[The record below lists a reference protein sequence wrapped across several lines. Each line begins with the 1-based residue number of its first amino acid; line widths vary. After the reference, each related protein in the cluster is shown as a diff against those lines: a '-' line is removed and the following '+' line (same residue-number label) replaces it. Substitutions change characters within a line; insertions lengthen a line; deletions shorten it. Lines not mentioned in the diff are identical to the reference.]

1 MRNQVFKKLFS
12 VLLALIMVA
21 GLLPASVLAEGEGNA
36 DSTPAPTEAVQPTES
51 AEPTAPT
58 ETETPEV
65 TEVPEPTPENPAATV
80 EPTQGEPTAEPTDE
94 GIMPANVMPVQAN
107 VELQYRIVHLD
118 CGREYFTKDWIIAL
132 INEMADAGY
141 NQLQLAFGNGGFRF
155 YLNDMAI
162 GSHSSDEVKN
172 ALEAGNA
179 HYNTYGDDENGPNN
193 QEWIT
198 YNPSKNA
205 LTETEMNAII
215 AHAQSKGIEIVP
227 MLNTPGHMH
236 AVLAAMSELGISGD
250 LQVSGKPGC
259 LNLEN
264 KAAVSF
270 TKELVNKYVKYF
282 ADNGCNFFNA
292 AMDEYSS
299 WENVFYNYANDIISI
314 ITGNNMTPRMFND
327 ALRSNNTISNSNVQV
342 CYWFY
347 GNDCYP
353 VGQITQYQLIN
364 ANHDY
369 YYVSTNENWN
379 LYREGYTFV
388 GEYNEDTWINKAKQ
402 FNNNTFNYGRGVG
415 THVNNPVGSMFCIWC
430 NTPGKNTETQ
440 IAQQIRMI
448 LRVIGAR
455 MQNSEIY
462 SASNELV
469 EGGFKA
475 DGTINVPTNN
485 KTVGNG
491 SGNTTADNDTVRVT
505 GPNLAAL
512 TAPEH
517 TGEIAGIEA
526 VEGRIMAYDV
536 TPSTADNNKYT
547 GEAEVRIKI
556 PAEWD
561 SSKVNAFIVENDGT
575 VNDITG
581 KTEDGWYVFTAP
593 HFSVMG
599 IYEKAATTEVGGTI
613 EIVAGSTGVITVPGD
628 VTNSVGEIADETVA
642 KKVEVKSVQQTG
654 KPISYSATAS
664 ASISAYTEPKWP
676 YTSYSESNLID
687 GNANTYYWSKN
698 PQTVGAYAQVDLGV
712 AIPFDAVRIIPTNN
726 ADAKCTADVEVSA
739 DGSSWTTIGNYDGTK
754 ITILSNTAGNVRYI
768 KVRITE
774 EKANW
779 WQLAEI
785 QWGSYANGTFTR
797 MAASGSVT
805 TEGKTET
812 QVTIKGI
819 KVDTTTIEID
829 GKTYTIKVVDAT
841 LAEQV
846 LPINLWITNTGVVP
860 TGWGTSY
867 NSVTREGFTYALD
880 TAHTSGGWETFR
892 AIYELKAT
900 EGSIH
905 SAQGAKLSEL
915 IPNTGTA
922 YGYRGGNTPEEY
934 NVDIWKCS
942 YNTPEERQSTD
953 GWTNSSNKGTEF
965 EYIRYWENKWE
976 YYSATTGKWIEIS
989 EVGAGKDDSA
999 KNQVCVWY
1007 RQVTTVTS
1015 EVTTEIVDWGPIKYA
1030 ANQCLLDFAVKYDG
1044 TAGRIPDS
1052 FPVTGKTIGFDIA
1065 PTGNETYYGTDNG
1078 VSYRTVY
1085 GIAGVE
1091 TAEYEV
1097 YMITLTPSN
1106 DKHTEYINNGST
1118 QSSYKYKGTEKI
1130 AWAKT
1135 EADANSAELYK
1146 MPNVKYGGE
1155 PFLESVK
1162 IYKNQGLLVT
1172 YYLRAK
1178 ETPDSLTVHYA
1189 IQGSE
1194 TAFYEYNIAVDRG
1207 TTFDSGIALDHSQDP
1222 YVGGPLLNGRVTNSN
1237 GETITVSSNLATLQ
1251 GLEPQYRYSKYEIVG
1266 FRKDDKNV
1274 WIYYTF
1280 TREHTY
1286 VIDFG
1291 LPLKIKFSDFGVTT
1305 DAAIDTVSL
1314 WEKEIVLENKGLY
1327 GTAKVITESTE
1338 GKYVLY
1344 TLDKPLDKN
1353 ITIPLYV
1360 KFKQRVDNDNN
1371 KPQRFTANIIPATN
1385 VYYEDSFAK
1394 FYGSDGTQQTVFNP
1408 TSAGDVAGT
1417 WYVAKDTSADN
1428 NANAKQ
1434 ALETLGQADH
1444 NPYGYDPAYNNCTMF
1459 SMGSARKVTVTSD
1472 MVTNWTDTSTWPT
1485 AQFTFKGTGFDI
1497 ISLTDNTSGAIFVDV
1512 YKGNSNSGE
1521 KEKGHVVN
1529 NYYGY
1534 TYSEENGWKINNNP
1548 NAIYQVPVIKVS
1560 GLTYGEHTVVIKV
1573 CYDKI
1578 FDVADGKKYS
1588 FWLDAVRV
1596 YDPAGNTL
1604 DNDYVKDSEVKPIY
1618 VEVRKAIIG
1627 QSNFTADTSVLA
1639 NGAVF
1644 IDGKSTGATLE
1655 EYKNFG
1661 PNHEVYLA
1669 KGQAIAFRIVADKQ
1683 PTTVQIGVKLAN
1695 GSSGELTLSG
1705 SNAKFAAYGDAGES
1719 VKLTLN
1725 TATDMYYALNGITWT
1740 VENGSQKSNVIVL
1753 TNTGENSIV
1762 SITNVKCTYAS
1773 ITENTTN
1780 AVTLAISYDDALM
1793 AVDAVNN
1800 AITPVEPEPEPE
1812 PEPEKTFEPERFE
1825 ASWSRN
1831 VMQGRKA
1838 TLTVKTS
1845 EDVEAITV
1853 DGQTIRSYRT
1863 RTERMGFG
1871 RRAKRITYREFTYS
1885 MVAQESADFS
1895 VTAINAEGTESE
1907 AITARLTVKT
1917 RPNSMRDMWDWF
1929 KGWF

>member
-21 GLLPASVLAEGEGNA
+21 GLLPASAMAGGWGAMDV
-36 DSTPAPTEAVQPTES
+36 DTTPVPTEAVQPTES

-58 ETETPEV
+58 ETETPE
-65 TEVPEPTPENPAATV
+65 EPAVTPEATEAP

-118 CGREYFTKDWIIAL
+118 CGRKYFSKDWIIAL
-132 INEMADAGY
+132 MYEAKAAGY
-141 NQLQLAFGNGGFRF
+141 NQVQLAFGNKGLRF
-155 YLNDMAI
+155 LLNDMSVTVDGTAYDAKSAI
-162 GSHSSDEVKN
+162 QEGNKAYYNAGEKN
-172 ALEAGNA
+172 E
-179 HYNTYGDDENGPNN
+179 
-193 QEWIT
+193 
-198 YNPSKNA
+198 
-205 LTETEMNAII
+205 LTEAEMDEIFAAADKI
-215 AHAQSKGIEIVP
+215 GIEIVP
-227 MLNTPGHMH
+227 LFNTPFHME
-236 AVLAAMSELGISGD
+236 AVITAMGRLGITKAYYGSNAA
-250 LQVSGKPGC
+250 C
-259 LNLEN
+259 LNLSN
-264 KAAVSF
+264 DYATAFVKA
-270 TKELVNKYVKYF
+270 LMQKYITYFRGKGCKYF
-282 ADNGCNFFNA
+282 NFGA
-292 AMDEYSS
+292 DEYVGG
-299 WENVFYNYANDIISI
+299 WNDTFYNYANDVAKMISEA
-314 ITGNNMTPRMFND
+314 GMTARAFND
-327 ALRSNNTISNSNVQV
+327 SFRYNSNTYISNEYLKDV
-342 CYWFY
+342 CYWY
-347 GNDCYP
+347 TGYSGNLYSGAKTIADSGYN
-353 VGQITQYQLIN
+353 LIN
-364 ANHDY
+364 TNKDY
-369 YYVSTNENWN
+369 YYVLDSSKSSEYKLSSGNYNNGNNSWENYAGGFSNTTYNNWN
-379 LYREGYTFV
+379 TAVGNGNYTA
-388 GEYNEDTWINKAKQ
+388 TPA
-402 FNNNTFNYGRGVG
+402 
-415 THVNNPVGSMFCIWC
+415 GSMFCIWC
-430 NTPGKNTETQ
+430 DEPGQGTETEV
-440 IAQQIRMI
+440 AQQIRMI

-455 MQNSEIY
+455 MKNSDIY
-462 SASNELV
+462 SASDVLV

-485 KTVGNG
+485 KTVVN
-491 SGNTTADNDTVRVT
+491 DNDTVRVT
-505 GPNLAAL
+505 GPNLAKL

-517 TGEIAGIEA
+517 TGVIAGIKA
-526 VEGRIMAYDV
+526 VDGRIKAYDV
-536 TPSTADNNKYT
+536 TPSTADSNYT
-547 GEAEVRIKI
+547 EKAEVCIKI

-561 SSKVNAFIVENDGT
+561 ISKVIAFIVESDGA
-575 VNDITG
+575 VKDINGTA
-581 KTEDGWYVFTAP
+581 TDDGWYVFTAP

-613 EIVAGSTGVITVPGD
+613 EITKGSTGVITVPGD
-628 VTNSVGEIADETVA
+628 VTNSVGEIADKTVA
-642 KKVEVKSVQQTG
+642 EKVEVKPVQQTG
-654 KPISYSATAS
+654 ETISYSATAS
-664 ASISAYTEPKWP
+664 TDAGVNGNYVV
-676 YTSYSESNLID
+676 SNLID
-687 GNANTYYWSKN
+687 GELNTKYYSGGSQKVGQHVQIDIGAAIQFDTVLVSTPSDSNMNGNTSYYCTNANVMVS
-698 PQTVGAYAQVDLGV
+698 VDGENWTTLGQY
-712 AIPFDAVRIIPTNN
+712 T
-726 ADAKCTADVEVSA
+726 
-739 DGSSWTTIGNYDGTK
+739 GSSNNKTQTYTNSLEK
-754 ITILSNTAGNVRYI
+754 VRYI
-768 KVRITE
+768 RVQITTA
-774 EKANW
+774 KNNW

-785 QWGSYANGTFTR
+785 QWGSYANGKFTR

-819 KVDTTTIEID
+819 AGGETTIKID

-841 LAEQV
+841 LAQQV

-860 TGWGTSY
+860 DGWGTSY
-867 NSVTREGFTYALD
+867 NNVTREGFTYGLD
-880 TAHTSGGWETFR
+880 TQHTNNGWETFR

-900 EGSIH
+900 EDSIH
-905 SAQGAKLSEL
+905 SEQGVKLSEL
-915 IPNTGTA
+915 IPNKGKA
-922 YGYRGGNTPEEY
+922 YGYRGSNTPEEY

-942 YNTPEERQSTD
+942 YNASAERQSTD

-965 EYIRYWENKWE
+965 EYIRYWDNKWE
-976 YYSATTGKWIEIS
+976 YCSAKTGEWTEVG
-989 EVGAGKDDSA
+989 EVGAGKDDSG

-1044 TAGRIPDS
+1044 TANRIPNS

-1065 PTGNETYYGTDNG
+1065 PIDNVTYYGTDNG
-1078 VSYRTVY
+1078 AIYRTVY

-1091 TAEYEV
+1091 TSNYEV

-1106 DKHTEYINNGST
+1106 DNHSVYINKNST
-1118 QSSYKYKGTEKI
+1118 LTSYNYDGTEKI

-1162 IYKNQGLLVT
+1162 IYQYQGLLVT

-1178 ETPDSLTVHYA
+1178 ETTDSLTVHYA
-1189 IQGSE
+1189 IDGTNVE
-1194 TAFYEYNIAVDRG
+1194 FHKYNIIVKANADG
-1207 TTFDSGIALDHSQDP
+1207 TYPTFDENIGLNKTNP
-1222 YVGGPLLNGRVTNSN
+1222 KGPLDNGTIVNSTDV
-1237 GETITVSSNLATLQ
+1237 TITVSSDLSTLNN
-1251 GLEPQYRYSKYEIVG
+1251 LEPQYRYSDYDVKRSWRE
-1266 FRKDDKNV
+1266 DDKNV

-1280 TREHTY
+1280 KREHTY

-1291 LPLKIKFSDFGVTT
+1291 LPLKIKFSDFGVTN
-1305 DAAIDTVSL
+1305 DEAIGTVSL
-1314 WEKEIVLENKGLY
+1314 WEKGTVLENKGLY
-1327 GTAKVITESTE
+1327 GTAKVITGSTE

-1360 KFKQRVDNDNN
+1360 KFSQKGDND
-1371 KPQRFTANIIPATN
+1371 KPQLFTANIIPATN

-1428 NANAKQ
+1428 NANANQ
-1434 ALETLGQADH
+1434 ALEALGQENH
-1444 NPYGYDPAYNNCTMF
+1444 NPYGYDPAYDSCTMF

-1472 MVTNWTDTSTWPT
+1472 MAKDGVVWPT

-1512 YKGNSNSGE
+1512 YKG
-1521 KEKGHVVN
+1521 KEATGNRFKSYMVD

-1534 TYSEENGWKINNNP
+1534 KYENGAWVVDK
-1548 NAIYQVPVIKVS
+1548 NASNALYQIPVMRMRDL
-1560 GLTYGEHTVVIKV
+1560 GGYGEYTAVVTVF
-1573 CYDKI
+1573 YDRA
-1578 FDVADGKKYS
+1578 FDHADRKSYN

-1596 YDPAGNTL
+1596 YDPMGESVNTGNTYGQDGEAYPQYIKL
-1604 DNDYVKDSEVKPIY
+1604 RSELK
-1618 VEVRKAIIG
+1618 ELNSDG
-1627 QSNFTADTSVLA
+1627 TASS
-1639 NGAVF
+1639 GALF
-1644 IDGKSTGATLE
+1644 IDGKGNANIS
-1655 EYKNFG
+1655 EYSNYG
-1661 PNHEVYLA
+1661 PNNEVYLA
-1669 KGQAIAFRIVADKQ
+1669 NGQAITFMLTDNDLSKIA
-1683 PTTVQIGVKLAN
+1683 TVQIGAKSPNSNGTKNAN
-1695 GSSGELTLSG
+1695 MVIGNITQ
-1705 SNAKFAAYGDAGES
+1705 N
-1719 VKLTLN
+1719 LN
-1725 TATDMYYALNGITWT
+1725 TATEMYYDITTAAVKNGNAELVTI
-1740 VENGSQKSNVIVL
+1740 I
-1753 TNTGENSIV
+1753 NTGEAILSLTNLKITYTDGNQTV
-1762 SITNVKCTYAS
+1762 SLGEVRAEQQTQ
-1773 ITENTTN
+1773 
-1780 AVTLAISYDDALM
+1780 AVQVVRALF
-1793 AVDAVNN
+1793 APA
-1800 AITPVEPEPEPE
+1800 PVEPEPE

-1863 RTERMGFG
+1863 RTERVGFG

>member
-65 TEVPEPTPENPAATV
+65 TEVPEPTPENPATTV

-379 LYREGYTFV
+379 LYSEGYTFV

-485 KTVGNG
+485 TTVGNG
-491 SGNTTADNDTVRVT
+491 SGNATTAENDTVRVT

-517 TGEIAGIEA
+517 TGEIAGIKA

-575 VNDITG
+575 VNDINGTA
-581 KTEDGWYVFTAP
+581 TDDGWYVFTAP

-613 EIVAGSTGVITVPGD
+613 TVVEGKEEVLTVDGKVDVNKIGNPADTAIAIKTGVNYGTKPGEGTQFTLGNKITTGEGVISDGNGNYLKVSEAGD
-628 VTNSVGEIADETVA
+628 TSNTTNIAEATVFNVTSSVHLTTYYTIQVKGKNQYLAINNNNTLAVQDSSSSSWRYNDGYYQA
-642 KKVEVKSVQQTG
+642 KGSYF
-654 KPISYSATAS
+654 YSANYYLRFNNNTWTVS
-664 ASISAYTEPKWP
+664 
-676 YTSYSESNLID
+676 TSTS
-687 GNANTYYWSKN
+687 
-698 PQTVGAYAQVDLGV
+698 
-712 AIPFDAVRIIPTNN
+712 
-726 ADAKCTADVEVSA
+726 DAKGFLYKRTESPDLV
-739 DGSSWTTIGNYDGTK
+739 DITK
-754 ITILSNTAGNVRYI
+754 IT
-768 KVRITE
+768 
-774 EKANW
+774 
-779 WQLAEI
+779 
-785 QWGSYANGTFTR
+785 F
-797 MAASGSVT
+797 
-805 TEGKTET
+805 
-812 QVTIKGI
+812 KGI
-819 KVDTTTIEID
+819 KTGTTTVTVAGVE
-829 GKTYTIKVVDAT
+829 YTIEVKA
-841 LAEQV
+841 AELENVV

-860 TGWGTSY
+860 SGWS
-867 NSVTREGFTYALD
+867 NSNPVEFTYSD
-880 TAHTSGGWETFR
+880 DSGNR
-892 AIYELKAT
+892 RSIYMLKASYST
-900 EGSIH
+900 VNSPNGISLSSILP
-905 SAQGAKLSEL
+905 QV
-915 IPNTGTA
+915 TGTA
-922 YGYRGGNTPEEY
+922 KSWDNNTY
-934 NVDIWKCS
+934 NVTYWKS
-942 YNTPEERQSTD
+942 AYHTAENRQSTD
-953 GWTNSSNKGTEF
+953 GWTNYSHKGIKF
-965 EYIRYWENKWE
+965 EYIRFYEGSWA
-976 YYSATTGKWIEIS
+976 YSVDGITWVKIKN
-989 EVGAGKDDSA
+989 VGAGATDTD
-999 KNQVCVWY
+999 KNQVCIWY

-1015 EVTTEIVDWGPIKYA
+1015 EVTTEIVDWGPIDYE

-1044 TAGRIPDS
+1044 IEGGGMKPKS
-1052 FPVTGKTIGFDIA
+1052 FPVTGKTMGFTC
-1065 PTGNETYYGTDNG
+1065 PTGQTVPLGNGYVVRDTDGTY
-1078 VSYRTVY
+1078 YRTVY

-1162 IYKNQGLLVT
+1162 IYQYQGLLVT

-1178 ETPDSLTVHYA
+1178 QTPDSLTVHYA

-1194 TAFYEYNIAVDRG
+1194 TAFYEYSIAVKKG
-1207 TTFDSGIALDHSQDP
+1207 TTFNPEIALDPQYNDT
-1222 YVGGPLLNGRVTNSN
+1222 VGGPLLNGKVINSN
-1237 GETITVSSNLATLQ
+1237 NETITVSSELATLQ
-1251 GLEPQYRYSKYEIVG
+1251 GLEPQYRYSKYEIAG
-1266 FRKDDKNV
+1266 FNRKDDKNV

-1280 TREHTY
+1280 TREYTY

-1291 LPLKIKFSDFGVTT
+1291 LPLKIKFSDFGVT
-1305 DAAIDTVSL
+1305 DDEAIDTVSL
-1314 WEKEIVLENKGLY
+1314 WEKEIVHENKGLY
-1327 GTAKVITESTE
+1327 GTAKVITGSTE

-1394 FYGSDGTQQTVFNP
+1394 FTNGSYNGGAIAWED
-1408 TSAGDVAGT
+1408 AGT
-1417 WYVAKDTSADN
+1417 KPQETPT
-1428 NANAKQ
+1428 Q
-1434 ALETLGQADH
+1434 ALEALG
-1444 NPYGYDPAYNNCTMF
+1444 NKTNVYGYDPAYQNSTMF

-1472 MVTNWTDTSTWPT
+1472 MATNWNNATSAWPT

-1512 YKGNSNSGE
+1512 YKG
-1521 KEKGHVVN
+1521 KEATGARFKSYMVD

-1534 TYSEENGWKINNNP
+1534 KYENGAWVVDK
-1548 NAIYQVPVIKVS
+1548 NASNALYQIPVMRMRDL
-1560 GLTYGEHTVVIKV
+1560 GYGEYTAVVTVF
-1573 CYDKI
+1573 YDTA
-1578 FDVADGKKYS
+1578 FDHANGSSYN

-1596 YDPAGNTL
+1596 YDPMGESVNTGETYKPDGEAYPQYIKL
-1604 DNDYVKDSEVKPIY
+1604 RSELK
-1618 VEVRKAIIG
+1618 ELNSDG
-1627 QSNFTADTSVLA
+1627 TASS
-1639 NGAVF
+1639 GALF
-1644 IDGKSTGATLE
+1644 IDGKGNANIS
-1655 EYKNFG
+1655 EYSNYG
-1661 PNHEVYLA
+1661 PNNEVYLA
-1669 KGQAIAFRIVADKQ
+1669 NGQAITFMLTGNDLSKIA
-1683 PTTVQIGVKLAN
+1683 TVQIGAKSPNSNGTKNAN
-1695 GSSGELTLSG
+1695 MVIGNITQ
-1705 SNAKFAAYGDAGES
+1705 N
-1719 VKLTLN
+1719 LN
-1725 TATDMYYALNGITWT
+1725 TATEMYYDITTAAVKNGNAELVTI
-1740 VENGSQKSNVIVL
+1740 
-1753 TNTGENSIV
+1753 TNTGEAILSLTNLKITYTDGNQTV
-1762 SITNVKCTYAS
+1762 SLGEVRAEQQTQ
-1773 ITENTTN
+1773 
-1780 AVTLAISYDDALM
+1780 AVQVVRALF
-1793 AVDAVNN
+1793 APA
-1800 AITPVEPEPEPE
+1800 PVEPEPE

-1863 RTERMGFG
+1863 RTERVGFG

>member
-12 VLLALIMVA
+12 VLLALIMVV

-179 HYNTYGDDENGPNN
+179 HYNTYGDSEDPNN
-193 QEWIT
+193 KEWISYAPKT
-198 YNPSKNA
+198 NA
-205 LTETEMNAII
+205 LTETEMDAII
-215 AHAQSKGIEIVP
+215 DYAREKGIEIVP

-236 AVLAAMSELGISGD
+236 AVLAAMSKLGISGN

-264 KAAVSF
+264 TVAVSF
-270 TKELVNKYVKYF
+270 TKELVSKYVKYF

-299 WENVFYNYANDIISI
+299 LENVFYNYANDIISI

-455 MQNSEIY
+455 MQNSDIY
-462 SASNELV
+462 SASDVHV

-512 TAPEH
+512 ECDTATVTIQGAAE
-517 TGEIAGIEA
+517 GKIA
-526 VEGRIMAYDV
+526 AYDV
-536 TPSTADNNKYT
+536 TPSTADNTYT

-561 SSKVNAFIVENDGT
+561 GNKVIAFIVENDGT
-575 VNDITG
+575 VEDINGTA
-581 KTEDGWYVFTAP
+581 TEDGWYVFTAP

-599 IYEKAATTEVGGTI
+599 IYEKDVTYVEKTVTVAVGDSETVTI
-613 EIVAGSTGVITVPGD
+613 EGYDYSEQ
-628 VTNSVGEIADETVA
+628 VGEIDTNIATV
-642 KKVEVKSVQQTG
+642 KVTCEGVT
-654 KPISYSATAS
+654 ISEFTPAT
-664 ASISAYTEPKWP
+664 SISNNAKYIVKYGDKYIDENGKLTDNI
-676 YTSYSESNLID
+676 SEAAEWTYERYN
-687 GNANTYYWSKN
+687 NTYGKLKNSKDQYLTYQSN
-698 PQTVGAYAQVDLGV
+698 GSFTTVQGY
-712 AIPFDAVRIIPTNN
+712 NN
-726 ADAKCTADVEVSA
+726 NSWLYVNGTTVNMH
-739 DGSSWTTIGNYDGTK
+739 DGSGYNIALSLGTK
-754 ITILSNTAGNVRYI
+754 TEGSSQPSTII
-768 KVRITE
+768 
-774 EKANW
+774 
-779 WQLAEI
+779 
-785 QWGSYANGTFTR
+785 TFT
-797 MAASGSVT
+797 GVKEGTTSVVIGGT
-805 TEGKTET
+805 R
-812 QVTIKGI
+812 
-819 KVDTTTIEID
+819 
-829 GKTYTIKVVDAT
+829 YTVKVVDAT
-841 LAEQV
+841 LAQQV

-860 TGWGTSY
+860 TGWGTSFD
-867 NSVTREGFTYALD
+867 SVTREGFTYALD

-900 EGSIH
+900 EGSIN
-905 SAQGAKLSEL
+905 SEQGAKLSEL
-915 IPNTGTA
+915 IPNTGKA
-922 YGYRGGNTPEEY
+922 YGYRGSDTPEEY

-942 YNTPEERQSTD
+942 YNASAERQSTD

-976 YYSATTGKWIEIS
+976 YYSATNGQWIEITN
-989 EVGAGKDDSA
+989 VGAGKDDSD

-1015 EVTTEIVDWGPIKYA
+1015 EVTTEIVDWGPIEYG

-1044 TAGRIPDS
+1044 TANRIPNS
-1052 FPVTGKTIGFDIA
+1052 FPVTGKTIGFDC
-1065 PTGNETYYGTDNG
+1065 PTDQTVPLGNGYVVKDTDGTY
-1078 VSYRTVY
+1078 YRTVY

-1091 TAEYEV
+1091 TLNYEV
-1097 YMITLTPSN
+1097 YMITVTPTSDTHTDYITKGIKPTESN
-1106 DKHTEYINNGST
+1106 GYPYG
-1118 QSSYKYKGTEKI
+1118 GTEKI

-1135 EADANSAELYK
+1135 EADANSTELNK

-1162 IYKNQGLLVT
+1162 IYQYQGLLVT

-1178 ETPDSLTVHYA
+1178 QTPDSLTVHYA

-1194 TAFYEYNIAVDRG
+1194 TAFYEYNIAVNQG
-1207 TTFDSGIALDHSQDP
+1207 TTFKSEIALDPKQDP
-1222 YVGGPLLNGRVTNSN
+1222 NVGGPLLNGTVTNSN
-1237 GETITVSSNLATLQ
+1237 NETITVSSELATLQ
-1251 GLEPQYRYSKYEIVG
+1251 GLEPQYRYSKYTIVG
-1266 FRKDDKNV
+1266 FERKDGKNV

-1291 LPLKIKFSDFGVTT
+1291 LPLKIKFSDFGVTN
-1305 DAAIDTVSL
+1305 DEAIGTVSL
-1314 WEKEIVLENKGLY
+1314 WEKETVLENKGLY
-1327 GTAKVITESTE
+1327 GTAKVIMNDTE

-1360 KFKQRVDNDNN
+1360 KFSQKGDND
-1371 KPQRFTANIIPATN
+1371 KPQLFTANIIPATN

-1394 FYGSDGTQQTVFNP
+1394 FYGSDGKEQTGFSKTNEVP
-1408 TSAGDVAGT
+1408 AQTPGV
-1417 WYVAKDTSADN
+1417 WYIDGQEKTAT
-1428 NANAKQ
+1428 Q
-1434 ALETLGQADH
+1434 ALEALGEKTNH
-1444 NPYGYDPAYNNCTMF
+1444 NVYGYDPAYQDSTMF

-1472 MVTNWTDTSTWPT
+1472 MVTNWNDTTSAWPT

-1512 YKGNSNSGE
+1512 VNAKTGVKAKSLF
-1521 KEKGHVVN
+1521 VN

-1534 TYSEENGWKINNNP
+1534 KYNEATQTWETVQTGNN
-1548 NAIYQVPVIKVS
+1548 ALYQIPVIAVRDL
-1560 GLTYGEHTVVIKV
+1560 GYDEYNVVISV
-1573 CYDKI
+1573 AYNTFFDKTT
-1578 FDVADGKKYS
+1578 KQEYS

-1596 YDPAGNTL
+1596 YDPMGKDNAIYNTGNEKEGYPQYIKLRSELIKLGESAAGAL
-1604 DNDYVKDSEVKPIY
+1604 
-1618 VEVRKAIIG
+1618 
-1627 QSNFTADTSVLA
+1627 
-1639 NGAVF
+1639 F
-1644 IDGKSTGATLE
+1644 IDGKENANIS
-1655 EYKNFG
+1655 EYANYG
-1661 PNHEVYLA
+1661 PNNEVYLA
-1669 KGQAIAFRIVADKQ
+1669 NGQAITFKLEGNDLSKIA
-1683 PTTVQIGVKLAN
+1683 TVQIGAKAPN
-1695 GSSGELTLSG
+1695 G
-1705 SNAKFAAYGDAGES
+1705 NAKLVVNSKE
-1719 VKLTLN
+1719 VKELG
-1725 TATDMYYALNGITWT
+1725 TATEMYYTIERSGDNTFTISNTGNGIL
-1740 VENGSQKSNVIVL
+1740 SL
-1753 TNTGENSIV
+1753 TNLKITYTEKGNV
-1762 SITNVKCTYAS
+1762 SLGAMNETEQTAS
-1773 ITENTTN
+1773 
-1780 AVTLAISYDDALM
+1780 VM
-1793 AVDAVNN
+1793 AVRALF
-1800 AITPVEPEPEPE
+1800 APAPIEPEPE

-1863 RTERMGFG
+1863 RTERVGFG

-1917 RPNSMRDMWDWF
+1917 RPNSLRDMWDWF

>member
-12 VLLALIMVA
+12 VLLTLIMVA

-51 AEPTAPT
+51 AEPTTPT

-65 TEVPEPTPENPAATV
+65 TEIPEPTPENPAATV
-80 EPTQGEPTAEPTDE
+80 EPTQGEPTAKPTDE

-118 CGREYFTKDWIIAL
+118 CGRKYFSKDWIIAL
-132 INEMADAGY
+132 MYEAKAAGY
-141 NQLQLAFGNGGFRF
+141 NQVQLAFGNKGLRF
-155 YLNDMAI
+155 LLDDM
-162 GSHSSDEVKN
+162 SV
-172 ALEAGNA
+172 
-179 HYNTYGDDENGPNN
+179 NTYEKQAVTDAIKEGNKAY
-193 QEWIT
+193 
-198 YNPSKNA
+198 YNAGEKNE
-205 LTETEMNAII
+205 LTEAEMDEIFVAADKI
-215 AHAQSKGIEIVP
+215 GIEIVP
-227 MLNTPGHMH
+227 LFNTPFHME
-236 AVLAAMSELGISGD
+236 AVITAM
-250 LQVSGKPGC
+250 GKLNITNAYYDSNKAC
-259 LNLEN
+259 LNLSN
-264 KAAVSF
+264 NYATAFVKA
-270 TKELVNKYVKYF
+270 LMQKYITYFQGKGCKYF
-282 ADNGCNFFNA
+282 NFGA
-292 AMDEYSS
+292 DEYTGGWNST
-299 WENVFYNYANDIISI
+299 FYNYANEIVSMISAAGMNARI
-314 ITGNNMTPRMFND
+314 FND
-327 ALRSNNTISNSNVQV
+327 SFRSDSNNGYVNNAQV
-342 CYWFY
+342 CYWSSNSGY
-347 GNDCYP
+347 ASTATVYNYAKK
-353 VGQITQYQLIN
+353 IIN
-364 ANHDY
+364 TNQDF
-369 YYVSTNENWN
+369 YYVVNKDTQQSTWSPNSYYAFSGSFDETTWVNYEKN
-379 LYREGYTFV
+379 FSNTTYKNFAGY
-388 GEYNEDTWINKAKQ
+388 
-402 FNNNTFNYGRGVG
+402 NNGAESIT
-415 THVNNPVGSMFCIWC
+415 PVGSMFCIWC
-430 NTPGKNTETQ
+430 DNPSHKDETQ
-440 IAQQIRMI
+440 IAKEIRMI

-455 MQNSEIY
+455 MQNSDIY

-485 KTVGNG
+485 KTVGN
-491 SGNTTADNDTVRVT
+491 DNDTVRVT

-512 TAPEH
+512 KCETTTVTIQGAAE
-517 TGEIAGIEA
+517 GKIA
-526 VEGRIMAYDV
+526 AYDV
-536 TPSTADNNKYT
+536 TPSTADNNKYI

-556 PAEWD
+556 PEGWD
-561 SSKVNAFIVENDGT
+561 KTKVKAFIVEDGT
-575 VNDITG
+575 AKDIDGTA
-581 KTEDGWYVFTAP
+581 TEDGWYVFTAP

-613 EIVAGSTGVITVPGD
+613 EITKGSTGVITVPGD
-628 VTNSVGEIADETVA
+628 VTNSVGEIADKTVA
-642 KKVEVKSVQQTG
+642 EKVEVKPVQQTG
-654 KPISYSATAS
+654 ETISYSATAS
-664 ASISAYTEPKWP
+664 TDAGVNGNYVV
-676 YTSYSESNLID
+676 SNLID
-687 GNANTYYWSKN
+687 GELNTKYYSGGSQKVGQHVQIDIGAAIQFDTVLVSTPSDSNMNGNTSDYCTNANVMVS
-698 PQTVGAYAQVDLGV
+698 VDGENWTTLGQY
-712 AIPFDAVRIIPTNN
+712 T
-726 ADAKCTADVEVSA
+726 
-739 DGSSWTTIGNYDGTK
+739 GSSNNKTQTYTNSLEK
-754 ITILSNTAGNVRYI
+754 VRYI
-768 KVRITE
+768 RVQITTA
-774 EKANW
+774 KNNW

-785 QWGSYANGTFTR
+785 QWGSYANGKFTR

-819 KVDTTTIEID
+819 AGGETTIKID

-841 LAEQV
+841 LAQQV

-860 TGWGTSY
+860 DGWGTSY
-867 NSVTREGFTYALD
+867 NNVTREGFTYGLD
-880 TAHTSGGWETFR
+880 TQHTNNGWETFR

-905 SAQGAKLSEL
+905 SEQGVKLSEL
-915 IPNTGTA
+915 IPNKGKA
-922 YGYRGGNTPEEY
+922 YGYRGSNTPEEY

-942 YNTPEERQSTD
+942 YNASAERQSTD

-965 EYIRYWENKWE
+965 EYIRYWDNKWE
-976 YYSATTGKWIEIS
+976 YCSAKTGEWTEVG
-989 EVGAGKDDSA
+989 EVGAGKDDSG

-1015 EVTTEIVDWGPIKYA
+1015 EVTTEIVDWGPIQYSKD
-1030 ANQCLLDFAVKYDG
+1030 QCLLDFAVKYDG
-1044 TAGRIPDS
+1044 TANRIPNS

-1065 PTGNETYYGTDNG
+1065 PIDNVTYYGTDNG
-1078 VSYRTVY
+1078 AIYRTVY

-1097 YMITLTPSN
+1097 YMITLTPSAN
-1106 DKHTEYINNGST
+1106 EP
-1118 QSSYKYKGTEKI
+1118 SSSISDYNKYEYKGTEKI

-1135 EADANSAELYK
+1135 EADANSTELNK
-1146 MPNVKYGGE
+1146 MPNVEYGGE

-1162 IYKNQGLLVT
+1162 IYQKQGLLVT

-1178 ETPDSLTVHYA
+1178 QTPDSLTVHYA

-1194 TAFYEYNIAVDRG
+1194 TAFYEYNIAVNQG
-1207 TTFDSGIALDHSQDP
+1207 TTFNSGIDLDHSQDP
-1222 YVGGPLLNGRVTNSN
+1222 YVGGPLLNGTVINSN

-1251 GLEPQYRYSKYEIVG
+1251 GLEPQYRYSKYKIVD

-1291 LPLKIKFSDFGVTT
+1291 LPLKIKFSDFGVTN
-1305 DAAIDTVSL
+1305 DADIKTVSL
-1314 WEKEIVLENKGLY
+1314 WEKEIVHENKGLY
-1327 GTAKVITESTE
+1327 GTAKVITGSTE

-1344 TLDKPLDKN
+1344 TLDKPLDQN

-1360 KFKQRVDNDNN
+1360 KFNQRGDND
-1371 KPQRFTANIIPATN
+1371 KPQLFTANIIPATN

-1394 FYGSDGTQQTVFNP
+1394 FTNGSYNGGAIAWED
-1408 TSAGDVAGT
+1408 AGT
-1417 WYVAKDTSADN
+1417 KPQETPN
-1428 NANAKQ
+1428 Q
-1434 ALETLGQADH
+1434 ALEALG
-1444 NPYGYDPAYNNCTMF
+1444 NKTNVYGYDPAYQNSTMF

-1472 MVTNWTDTSTWPT
+1472 MAKDGVVWPT

-1497 ISLTDNTSGAIFVDV
+1497 ISLTDNTSGAIYVSV
-1512 YKGNSNSGE
+1512 YPGDKAEGTP
-1521 KEKGHVVN
+1521 KKYVVN

-1534 TYSEENGWKINNNP
+1534 DYFDGKWVVKTDVGNN
-1548 NAIYQVPVIKVS
+1548 ALYQIPVIKIKDLDY
-1560 GLTYGEHTVVIKV
+1560 GTYTVVIKV
-1573 CYDKI
+1573 AYSA
-1578 FDVADGKKYS
+1578 FQDVADKKQYS

-1596 YDPAGNTL
+1596 YDPMGANNSDTYAPDG
-1604 DNDYVKDSEVKPIY
+1604 EAKPVF
-1618 VEVRKAIIG
+1618 VEVRDMLLSA
-1627 QSNFTADTSVLA
+1627 SSVA
-1639 NGAVF
+1639 ENNTNNGVVF
-1644 IDGKSTGATLE
+1644 IDGNGSAAIATD
-1655 EYKNFG
+1655 YKNFG

-1669 KGQAIAFRIVADKQ
+1669 NNQAIAFTIADATKYADI
-1683 PTTVQIGVKLAN
+1683 QIGIKSTGNSAVKYKINN
-1695 GSSGELTLSG
+1695 GTEATIG
-1705 SNAKFAAYGDAGES
+1705 
-1719 VKLTLN
+1719 
-1725 TATDMYYALNGITWT
+1725 TATDMYYSIKDYASNGGVVTITNIGET
-1740 VENGSQKSNVIVL
+1740 VL
-1753 TNTGENSIV
+1753 
-1762 SITNVKCTYAS
+1762 SITNIKCTMGTSSAKTDTVDLVMS
-1773 ITENTTN
+1773 AEDV
-1780 AVTLAISYDDALM
+1780 AVAISM
-1793 AVDAVNN
+1793 VNS

-1812 PEPEKTFEPERFE
+1812 PEKTFEPDRFE

-1917 RPNSMRDMWDWF
+1917 RPNSLRDMWDWF

>member
-51 AEPTAPT
+51 AEPTEPT
-58 ETETPEV
+58 KTETPEV

-215 AHAQSKGIEIVP
+215 KHAKSKGIEIVP

-236 AVLAAMSELGISGD
+236 AVLAAMNQLNIAGD
-250 LQVSGKPGC
+250 LQVSGKHGC
-259 LNLEN
+259 LNLSNTE
-264 KAAVSF
+264 AVAF
-270 TKELVNKYVKYF
+270 TKALVEKYVYYF
-282 ADNGCNFFNA
+282 AREGCKFFNF

-299 WENVFYNYANDIISI
+299 FDTNFFIYANYLIAYANTKEI
-314 ITGNNMTPRMFND
+314 TPRVFND
-327 ALRSNNTISNSNVQV
+327 ALSNGKTNNGFIEGTQV
-342 CYWFY
+342 CCWDSIQNTGSYS
-347 GNDCYP
+347 
-353 VGQITQYQLIN
+353 VIN
-364 ANHDY
+364 TSHDF

-388 GEYNEDTWINKAKQ
+388 GEYAEATWIEHAKK
-402 FNNNTFNYGRGVG
+402 FDNNVFLYKKVSSNI
-415 THVNNPVGSMFCIWC
+415 NPVGSMFCIWC
-430 NTPGKNTETQ
+430 NTPAKNDETQ

-455 MQNSEIY
+455 MKGETSYNPSDV
-462 SASNELV
+462 LV

-475 DGTINVPTNN
+475 DGTINTSGSVSTPPTIKDEHGREGKIDVAIGTSTRIYLPEGIVATWTVTEGKDVVELVAVESDAQKRGEQVVEFADAAPIIGNAVMV
-485 KTVGNG
+485 KTLKAGTATVIATLEDGTAITATVEVTDNAKETITVVVGKSFEKTIDG
-491 SGNTTADNDTVRVT
+491 KYDGTYNTDK
-505 GPNLAAL
+505 P
-512 TAPEH
+512 
-517 TGEIAGIEA
+517 EIAT
-526 VEGRIMAYDV
+526 V
-536 TPSTADNNKYT
+536 TAEYSQTAGVT
-547 GEAEVRIKI
+547 
-556 PAEWD
+556 
-561 SSKVNAFIVENDGT
+561 
-575 VNDITG
+575 
-581 KTEDGWYVFTAP
+581 
-593 HFSVMG
+593 H
-599 IYEKAATTEVGGTI
+599 YEKATLSAGTFFISNNANDTNPTVTVTFEDAGEGKYYIKNSNGEYIYPNATYAYYWRSWSYSLGYGKQSVTITSNEKGAIVAYRQASSSTGYSSTTTYLTLNNSGFGASGNRTNLYIYTQRVEQGIDQTKLTFTGHKEGTTTVTIAGVEYTI
-613 EIVAGSTGVITVPGD
+613 EVKA
-628 VTNSVGEIADETVA
+628 ADLE
-642 KKVEVKSVQQTG
+642 
-654 KPISYSATAS
+654 
-664 ASISAYTEPKWP
+664 
-676 YTSYSESNLID
+676 
-687 GNANTYYWSKN
+687 
-698 PQTVGAYAQVDLGV
+698 
-712 AIPFDAVRIIPTNN
+712 
-726 ADAKCTADVEVSA
+726 
-739 DGSSWTTIGNYDGTK
+739 
-754 ITILSNTAGNVRYI
+754 NV
-768 KVRITE
+768 
-774 EKANW
+774 
-779 WQLAEI
+779 
-785 QWGSYANGTFTR
+785 
-797 MAASGSVT
+797 
-805 TEGKTET
+805 
-812 QVTIKGI
+812 
-819 KVDTTTIEID
+819 
-829 GKTYTIKVVDAT
+829 
-841 LAEQV
+841 V

-860 TGWGTSY
+860 TNWSNGTPAEFSY
-867 NSVTREGFTYALD
+867 DD
-880 TAHTSGGWETFR
+880 TAGNRRS
-892 AIYELKAT
+892 IYTLKASYPNVNSRDGI
-900 EGSIH
+900 ELSSIL
-905 SAQGAKLSEL
+905 QNK
-915 IPNTGTA
+915 TGTA
-922 YGYRGGNTPEEY
+922 KSWDNKTYDVVY
-934 NVDIWKCS
+934 WKS
-942 YNTPEERQSTD
+942 AYHTAENRQSTA
-953 GWTNSSNKGTEF
+953 GWTNTSHKGTKF
-965 EYIRYWENKWE
+965 EYIRFFERSWAYSVDGITWVNIEN
-976 YYSATTGKWIEIS
+976 
-989 EVGAGKDDSA
+989 VGAGATDTD
-999 KNQVCVWY
+999 KNQVCIWY
-1007 RQVTTVTS
+1007 RQVTTVTD
-1015 EVTTEIVDWGPIKYA
+1015 EVTTEIVDWGPIQYS

-1044 TAGRIPDS
+1044 IEGGGMKPKS
-1052 FPVTGKTIGFDIA
+1052 FPVTGKTMGFDCPINQQA
-1065 PTGNETYYGTDNG
+1065 PFDNGYVVQDNDKTYYR
-1078 VSYRTVY
+1078 VVH

-1091 TAEYEV
+1091 TAQYEV
-1097 YMITLTPSN
+1097 YMITLTPSSDN
-1106 DKHTEYINNGST
+1106 HST
-1118 QSSYKYKGTEKI
+1118 SITNYNKYEYKGTEKI

-1146 MPNVKYGGE
+1146 MSNVKYGGE

-1162 IYKNQGLLVT
+1162 IYQYQGLLVT

-1178 ETPDSLTVHYA
+1178 QTPDSLTVHYA

-1194 TAFYEYNIAVDRG
+1194 TAFYEYNIAVNKG
-1207 TTFDSGIALDHSQDP
+1207 TTFNSGIALDHSQDP

-1280 TREHTY
+1280 TREYTY

-1291 LPLKIKFSDFGVTT
+1291 LPLKIKFSDFGVT
-1305 DAAIDTVSL
+1305 DDEAIDTVSL
-1314 WEKEIVLENKGLY
+1314 WEKEIVHENKGLY
-1327 GTAKVITESTE
+1327 GTAKVITGSTE

-1394 FYGSDGTQQTVFNP
+1394 FTNGSYNGGAIAWED
-1408 TSAGDVAGT
+1408 AGT
-1417 WYVAKDTSADN
+1417 KPQETPT
-1428 NANAKQ
+1428 Q
-1434 ALETLGQADH
+1434 ALEALG
-1444 NPYGYDPAYNNCTMF
+1444 NKTNVYGYDPKYDSCTMF

-1472 MVTNWTDTSTWPT
+1472 MATTGVVWPT

>member
-107 VELQYRIVHLD
+107 VAARDTSGDDYYRIVHLD
-118 CGREYFTKDWIIAL
+118 CGREYFSKDWIIAL
-132 INEMADAGY
+132 INEMAAADY

-155 YLNDMAI
+155 YLDDM
-162 GSHSSDEVKN
+162 SVDTYSSEAVKS
-172 ALEAGNA
+172 ALEYGNKQ
-179 HYNTYGDDENGPNN
+179 YNTYGDNGKKDS
-193 QEWIT
+193 EWIE
-198 YNPSKNA
+198 YNPTTNA
-205 LTETEMNAII
+205 LTEPEMDAII
-215 AHAQSKGIEIVP
+215 AYAKTKSIEIVP
-227 MLNTPGHMH
+227 MLNTPGHMNALLH
-236 AVLAAMSELGISGD
+236 AMSKLEIGEYNDLIVSSGCMNLRID
-250 LQVSGKPGC
+250 KAVDFTGK
-259 LNLEN
+259 
-264 KAAVSF
+264 
-270 TKELVNKYVKYF
+270 LVEKYIKYF
-282 ADNGCNFFNA
+282 KEKDVVFFHL
-292 AMDEYSS
+292 AMDEYHDASGNTS
-299 WENVFYNYANDIISI
+299 FTSEFFTYANRLIDNVIYA
-314 ITGNNMTPRMFND
+314 GMTPRVFND
-327 ALRSNNTISNSNVQV
+327 ALTSSNNRNSFTAGTQV
-342 CYWFY
+342 CCWNSANVSGYS
-347 GNDCYP
+347 
-353 VGQITQYQLIN
+353 LIN
-364 ANHDY
+364 TSHDF
-369 YYVSTNENWN
+369 YYVSTNEAWN
-379 LYREGYTFV
+379 LNHSIFNGEGYTFV
-388 GEYNEDTWINKAKQ
+388 GDYAEDTWITHAKK
-402 FNNNTFNYGRGVG
+402 FNNNTFLYKKVSSNI
-415 THVNNPVGSMFCIWC
+415 NPVGSMFCIWC
-430 NTPGKNTETQ
+430 NTPGKNDETQ

-455 MQNSEIY
+455 MKNSDIY

-485 KTVGNG
+485 TTVGN
-491 SGNTTADNDTVRVT
+491 DNDTVRVT

-517 TGEIAGIEA
+517 TGVIAGIKA
-526 VEGRIMAYDV
+526 VDGRIKAYDV
-536 TPSTADNNKYT
+536 TPSTAENKYT

-556 PAEWD
+556 PEGWD
-561 SSKVNAFIVENDGT
+561 SSKVIAFIVENDGT
-575 VNDITG
+575 VKDINGTA
-581 KTEDGWYVFTAP
+581 TEDGWYVFTAP

-599 IYEKAATTEVGGTI
+599 IYEKAATTGVGGTI
-613 EIVAGSTGVITVPGD
+613 TIVEGKEEVLTVDGKLAENEIGDPADTAVATKTSVKYDTKPGEGTQFTLGNKITTGEGVISDGNGNYLVVSDTGSISNTTEIANATVFTVTSSSGYWTTTYTIQVKDKSQYLTINNNNKLAIQNSSSSWDYYDGYGFYQQKSWNNYYYLKFNNGWTASTGNGTSGYLYKR
-628 VTNSVGEIADETVA
+628 AD
-642 KKVEVKSVQQTG
+642 S
-654 KPISYSATAS
+654 P
-664 ASISAYTEPKWP
+664 
-676 YTSYSESNLID
+676 NL
-687 GNANTYYWSKN
+687 
-698 PQTVGAYAQVDLGV
+698 VD
-712 AIPFDAVRIIPTNN
+712 I
-726 ADAKCTADVEVSA
+726 
-739 DGSSWTTIGNYDGTK
+739 TK
-754 ITILSNTAGNVRYI
+754 IT
-768 KVRITE
+768 
-774 EKANW
+774 
-779 WQLAEI
+779 
-785 QWGSYANGTFTR
+785 F
-797 MAASGSVT
+797 
-805 TEGKTET
+805 
-812 QVTIKGI
+812 KGI
-819 KVDTTTIEID
+819 KSGTTTVTIAGVEYNIEV
-829 GKTYTIKVVDAT
+829 KA
-841 LAEQV
+841 AELENVV

-860 TGWGTSY
+860 TNWSNGTPA
-867 NSVTREGFTYALD
+867 EFTYSD
-880 TAHTSGGWETFR
+880 DGGNR
-892 AIYELKAT
+892 RSIYTLKASHST
-900 EGSIH
+900 VNSPNGISLSSILP
-905 SAQGAKLSEL
+905 QV
-915 IPNTGTA
+915 TGTA
-922 YGYRGGNTPEEY
+922 KSWDNNTY
-934 NVDIWKCS
+934 NVTYWKS
-942 YNTPEERQSTD
+942 AYHTAENRQSTD
-953 GWTNSSNKGTEF
+953 GWTNYSHKGTKF
-965 EYIRYWENKWE
+965 EYIRFYEGSWAYSVDGITWVNIEN
-976 YYSATTGKWIEIS
+976 
-989 EVGAGKDDSA
+989 VGAGATDTD
-999 KNQVCVWY
+999 KNQVCIWY

-1015 EVTTEIVDWGPIKYA
+1015 EVTTEIVDWGPIQYS

-1044 TAGRIPDS
+1044 TSDRIPNS
-1052 FPVTGKTIGFDIA
+1052 FPVTGKTIGFDC
-1065 PTGNETYYGTDNG
+1065 PTDQTVPLGNGYVVQDTDGTY
-1078 VSYRTVY
+1078 YRTVY

-1097 YMITLTPSN
+1097 YMITVTPTSDTHTDYITKGTKPTESN
-1106 DKHTEYINNGST
+1106 GYPYG
-1118 QSSYKYKGTEKI
+1118 GTEKI

-1135 EADANSAELYK
+1135 EADANSTELNK

-1162 IYKNQGLLVT
+1162 IYQYQGLLVT

-1178 ETPDSLTVHYA
+1178 QTPDSLTVHYA

-1194 TAFYEYNIAVDRG
+1194 TAFYEYNIAVNQD
-1207 TTFDSGIALDHSQDP
+1207 TTFNSGIALNPQDDDT
-1222 YVGGPLLNGRVTNSN
+1222 VGGPLLNGEVINSN
-1237 GETITVSSNLATLQ
+1237 NETITVSSKLATLQ
-1251 GLEPQYRYSKYEIVG
+1251 GLEPQYRYSKYKIVD

-1291 LPLKIKFSDFGVTT
+1291 LPLKIKFSDFGVTN
-1305 DAAIDTVSL
+1305 DADIDTVSL

-1327 GTAKVITESTE
+1327 GTAKVIMNDTE

-1360 KFKQRVDNDNN
+1360 KFSQKGDND
-1371 KPQRFTANIIPATN
+1371 KPQLFTANIIPATN

-1394 FYGSDGTQQTVFNP
+1394 FYGSDGIQQTQFTATGTGDTPGVWYI
-1408 TSAGDVAGT
+1408 AGQEQT
-1417 WYVAKDTSADN
+1417 
-1428 NANAKQ
+1428 ANQ
-1434 ALETLGQADH
+1434 ALEALGEKTNH
-1444 NPYGYDPAYNNCTMF
+1444 NVYGYDPAYQDSTMF

-1472 MVTNWTDTSTWPT
+1472 MAKDGVVWPT

-1497 ISLTDNTSGAIFVDV
+1497 ISLTNNTSGAIFVDV

-1534 TYSEENGWKINNNP
+1534 TYSKENGWEIDNNS

-1596 YDPAGNTL
+1596 YNPAGNKL
-1604 DNDYVKDSEVKPIY
+1604 DTEYGKDSEAKPVY
-1618 VEVRKAIIG
+1618 TEVRKALIG
-1627 QSNFTADTSVLA
+1627 QKSFVSNDATNVT
-1639 NGAVF
+1639 GAVF
-1644 IDGKSTGATLE
+1644 IDGKASGATID
-1655 EYKNFG
+1655 EYKNYG

-1669 KGQAIAFRIVADKQ
+1669 QGQAIAFKIVADSQ
-1683 PTTVQIGVKLAN
+1683 PKTVQLGVKLAN
-1695 GSSGELTLSG
+1695 GESGTLKIGGEEIKFEAYNNKVVANSLELT
-1705 SNAKFAAYGDAGES
+1705 
-1719 VKLTLN
+1719 
-1725 TATDMYYALNGITWT
+1725 TATDMYYALTGLTWSDGT
-1740 VENGSQKSNVIVL
+1740 GEQSKKKVSNLIVL
-1753 TNTGENSIV
+1753 TNNSAEGSTNII
-1762 SITNVKCTYAS
+1762 SITNVKCTFDEPAN
-1773 ITENTTN
+1773 TENNTV
-1780 AVTLAISYDDALM
+1780 ALAISYDDALM
-1793 AVDAVNN
+1793 AVSMVNN
-1800 AITPVEPEPEPE
+1800 LLAPEPE

>member
-12 VLLALIMVA
+12 VLLTLIMVA

-51 AEPTAPT
+51 AEPTTPT

-65 TEVPEPTPENPAATV
+65 TEIPEPTPENPAATV
-80 EPTQGEPTAEPTDE
+80 EPTQGEPTAKPTDE

-118 CGREYFTKDWIIAL
+118 CGRKYFSKDWIIAL
-132 INEMADAGY
+132 MYEAKAAGY
-141 NQLQLAFGNGGFRF
+141 NQVQLAFGNKGLRF
-155 YLNDMAI
+155 LLNDMSVTVDGTAYDAKSAI
-162 GSHSSDEVKN
+162 QEGNKAYYNAGEKN
-172 ALEAGNA
+172 E
-179 HYNTYGDDENGPNN
+179 
-193 QEWIT
+193 
-198 YNPSKNA
+198 
-205 LTETEMNAII
+205 LTEAEMDEIFAAADKI
-215 AHAQSKGIEIVP
+215 GIEIVP
-227 MLNTPGHMH
+227 LFNTPFHME
-236 AVLAAMSELGISGD
+236 AVITAMGRLGITKAYYGSNAA
-250 LQVSGKPGC
+250 C
-259 LNLEN
+259 LNLSN
-264 KAAVSF
+264 DYATAFVKA
-270 TKELVNKYVKYF
+270 LMQKYITYFRGKGCKYF
-282 ADNGCNFFNA
+282 NFGA
-292 AMDEYSS
+292 DEYVGG
-299 WENVFYNYANDIISI
+299 WNDTFYNYANDVAKMISEA
-314 ITGNNMTPRMFND
+314 GMTARAFND
-327 ALRSNNTISNSNVQV
+327 SFRYNSNTYISNEYLKDV
-342 CYWFY
+342 CYWY
-347 GNDCYP
+347 TGYSGNLYSGAKTIADSGYN
-353 VGQITQYQLIN
+353 LIN
-364 ANHDY
+364 TNKDY
-369 YYVSTNENWN
+369 YYVLDSSKSSEYKLSSGNYNNGNNSWENYAGGFSNTTYNNWN
-379 LYREGYTFV
+379 TAVGNGNYTA
-388 GEYNEDTWINKAKQ
+388 TPA
-402 FNNNTFNYGRGVG
+402 
-415 THVNNPVGSMFCIWC
+415 GSMFCIWC
-430 NTPGKNTETQ
+430 DEPGQGTETQ

-448 LRVIGAR
+448 LRVIGAC
-455 MQNSEIY
+455 MQNSDIY
-462 SASNELV
+462 SASDVHV

-485 KTVGNG
+485 KTVVN
-491 SGNTTADNDTVRVT
+491 DNDTVRVT

-536 TPSTADNNKYT
+536 TPSTADNTYT

-561 SSKVNAFIVENDGT
+561 SSKVNAFIVGNDST

-613 EIVAGSTGVITVPGD
+613 TIVEGKEEVLTVDGEVAKNKIGDPADTAVAIKTGVEYGTKPGEGTQFTLGNKITTGD
-628 VTNSVGEIADETVA
+628 GVISDGNGNYLVVSEKGEISNTKEIADATVFN
-642 KKVEVKSVQQTG
+642 VTSSGYLTTYYTIQVKGRNQYLTINNNNKLAIQNSSSPWYFIMDMVFYQQKG
-654 KPISYSATAS
+654 RNYYYLKFNNGWTAS
-664 ASISAYTEPKWP
+664 TGNG
-676 YTSYSESNLID
+676 TSGYLYKRADSPNL
-687 GNANTYYWSKN
+687 
-698 PQTVGAYAQVDLGV
+698 VD
-712 AIPFDAVRIIPTNN
+712 I
-726 ADAKCTADVEVSA
+726 
-739 DGSSWTTIGNYDGTK
+739 TK
-754 ITILSNTAGNVRYI
+754 IT
-768 KVRITE
+768 
-774 EKANW
+774 
-779 WQLAEI
+779 
-785 QWGSYANGTFTR
+785 F
-797 MAASGSVT
+797 
-805 TEGKTET
+805 
-812 QVTIKGI
+812 KGI
-819 KVDTTTIEID
+819 KSGTTTVTIAGVEYNIEV
-829 GKTYTIKVVDAT
+829 KA
-841 LAEQV
+841 AELENVV

-860 TGWGTSY
+860 TNWSNGTPA
-867 NSVTREGFTYALD
+867 EFTYND
-880 TAHTSGGWETFR
+880 DGGNR
-892 AIYELKAT
+892 RSIYTLKASHST
-900 EGSIH
+900 VNSPNGISLSSILP
-905 SAQGAKLSEL
+905 QV
-915 IPNTGTA
+915 TGTA
-922 YGYRGGNTPEEY
+922 KSWDNNTY
-934 NVDIWKCS
+934 NVTYWKS
-942 YNTPEERQSTD
+942 AYHTAENRQSTD
-953 GWTNSSNKGTEF
+953 GWTNYSHKGTKF
-965 EYIRYWENKWE
+965 EYIRFYEGSWAYSVDGITWVNIEN
-976 YYSATTGKWIEIS
+976 
-989 EVGAGKDDSA
+989 VGAGATDTD
-999 KNQVCVWY
+999 KNQVCIWY

-1015 EVTTEIVDWGPIKYA
+1015 EVTTEIVDWGPIQYSA
-1030 ANQCLLDFAVKYDG
+1030 DQCLLDFAVKYDG
-1044 TAGRIPDS
+1044 TENRIPNS
-1052 FPVTGKTIGFDIA
+1052 FPVKGKTVGFA
-1065 PTGNETYYGTDNG
+1065 CPTDQSVPLGNGYVVEDTDGTY
-1078 VSYRTVY
+1078 YRTVY

-1097 YMITLTPSN
+1097 YMITLTPSSDSHN
-1106 DKHTEYINNGST
+1106 VYINKGST
-1118 QSSYKYKGTEKI
+1118 QTSYTYGGTEKI

-1135 EADANSAELYK
+1135 EADTEHSVLGK
-1146 MPNVKYGGE
+1146 ISGVQYGGE

-1162 IYKNQGLLVT
+1162 IYQYQGLLVT

-1178 ETPDSLTVHYA
+1178 QTFDSLTVHYA
-1189 IQGSE
+1189 IQGSG
-1194 TAFYEYNIAVDRG
+1194 TAFYEYNIAVSNN
-1207 TTFDSGIALDHSQDP
+1207 TFFSENIGLGDP
-1222 YVGGPLLNGRVTNSN
+1222 KVGPLKNGTVVNSD
-1237 GETITVSSNLATLQ
+1237 GRTIEVSSDLSKLQ
-1251 GLEPQYRYSKYEIVG
+1251 DVDLQYRYSIYEVVG
-1266 FRKDDKNV
+1266 FWRESEKSI

-1280 TREHTY
+1280 TRDHTY

-1291 LPLKIKFSDFGVTT
+1291 LPLEIKLKDFGVTT
-1305 DAAIDTVSL
+1305 ENMGDIDSISLASMKDKEAKPVHMQEWSHGKAEVLKDTVGN
-1314 WEKEIVLENKGLY
+1314 WYV
-1327 GTAKVITESTE
+1327 
-1338 GKYVLY
+1338 KYILA
-1344 TLDKPLDKN
+1344 KPLSNN

-1360 KFKQRVDNDNN
+1360 KFKNRSDAAETLYN
-1371 KPQRFTANIIPATN
+1371 ANIIPATS

-1394 FYGSDGTQQTVFNP
+1394 FYGSDGKEQTGFSKTNEVP
-1408 TSAGDVAGT
+1408 AQTPGVWYIDGQEKSAT
-1417 WYVAKDTSADN
+1417 
-1428 NANAKQ
+1428 Q
-1434 ALETLGQADH
+1434 ALEALG
-1444 NPYGYDPAYNNCTMF
+1444 NKTNVYGYDPAYDKCTMF
-1459 SMGSARKVTVTSD
+1459 SMGSARKVTVTND
-1472 MVTNWTDTSTWPT
+1472 MATTGVVWPT

-1534 TYSEENGWKINNNP
+1534 TYSEGNGWEINNNP

-1618 VEVRKAIIG
+1618 VEVRKALIEKN
-1627 QSNFTADTSVLA
+1627 NFTADTTVLA

-1644 IDGKSTGATLE
+1644 IDGKSTGASIDD
-1655 EYKNFG
+1655 YKNFG

-1669 KGQAIAFRIVADKQ
+1669 KDQAIAFRIVADRE
-1683 PTTVQIGVKLAN
+1683 PVTVQIGVKLAN
-1695 GSSGELTLSG
+1695 GSSGTLKISG
-1705 SNAKFAAYGDAGES
+1705 NNVVKFAAYSDVDANDT
-1719 VKLTLN
+1719 LTLN

-1762 SITNVKCTYAS
+1762 SITNVKCTYANAEES
-1773 ITENTTN
+1773 TANTV
-1780 AVTLAISYDDALM
+1780 ALAISYDDALM
-1793 AVDAVNN
+1793 AVDMVNN
-1800 AITPVEPEPEPE
+1800 AITPIEPE

>member
-65 TEVPEPTPENPAATV
+65 TEVPEPTPENPATTV

-118 CGREYFTKDWIIAL
+118 CGRKYFSKDWIIAL
-132 INEMADAGY
+132 MYEAKAAGY
-141 NQLQLAFGNGGFRF
+141 NQVQLAFGNKGLRF
-155 YLNDMAI
+155 LLDDM
-162 GSHSSDEVKN
+162 SV
-172 ALEAGNA
+172 
-179 HYNTYGDDENGPNN
+179 NTYEKQAVTDAIKEGNKAY
-193 QEWIT
+193 
-198 YNPSKNA
+198 YNAGEKNE
-205 LTETEMNAII
+205 LTEAEMDEIFTAAEKI
-215 AHAQSKGIEIVP
+215 GIEIVP
-227 MLNTPGHMH
+227 LFNTPFHME
-236 AVLAAMSELGISGD
+236 AVITAM
-250 LQVSGKPGC
+250 GKLNITNAYYGSNKAR
-259 LNLEN
+259 LNLSN
-264 KAAVSF
+264 DYATAFVKA
-270 TKELVNKYVKYF
+270 LMQKYITYFRGKGCKYF
-282 ADNGCNFFNA
+282 NFGA
-292 AMDEYSS
+292 DEYVGG
-299 WENVFYNYANDIISI
+299 WNDTFYNYANDVAKMISEA
-314 ITGNNMTPRMFND
+314 GMTARAFND
-327 ALRSNNTISNSNVQV
+327 SFRYNSNTYISNEYLKDV
-342 CYWFY
+342 CYWY
-347 GNDCYP
+347 TGYSGNLYSGAKTIADSGYN
-353 VGQITQYQLIN
+353 LIN
-364 ANHDY
+364 TNKDY
-369 YYVSTNENWN
+369 YYVLDSSKSSEYKLSSGNYNNGNNSWENYAGGFSNTTYNNWN
-379 LYREGYTFV
+379 TAVGNGNYTA
-388 GEYNEDTWINKAKQ
+388 TPA
-402 FNNNTFNYGRGVG
+402 
-415 THVNNPVGSMFCIWC
+415 GSMFCIWC
-430 NTPGKNTETQ
+430 DEPGQGTETEV
-440 IAQQIRMI
+440 AQQIRMI

-462 SASNELV
+462 SASDVLV

-517 TGEIAGIEA
+517 TGEIADIKA
-526 VEGRIMAYDV
+526 VDGRIKAYDV

-561 SSKVNAFIVENDGT
+561 SSKVIAFIVESDGT
-575 VNDITG
+575 VEDINGTA
-581 KTEDGWYVFTAP
+581 TEDGWYVFTAP

-613 EIVAGSTGVITVPGD
+613 EIVAGQTGVITVPGD
-628 VTNSVGEIADETVA
+628 VTNNVGEIENDTVA
-642 KKVEVKSVQQTG
+642 TKVKVEKVQQTG
-654 KPISYSATAS
+654 ETISYNATAS
-664 ASISAYTEPKWP
+664 ASLEPHAVNYGYTTYTYSA
-676 YTSYSESNLID
+676 SYLID
-687 GNANTYYWSKN
+687 GKESTYYWSNKA
-698 PQTVGAYAQVDLGV
+698 QTVGAYAQVDLGA
-712 AIPFDAVRIIPTNN
+712 AIPFDAVRIIPTKSD
-726 ADAKCTADVEVSA
+726 DAKCTADVEVSA
-739 DGSSWTTIGNYDGTK
+739 DGSSWTTIGSYDGTK
-754 ITILSNTAGNVRYI
+754 TTILNNTAGNVRYI
-768 KVRITE
+768 KVKIT
-774 EKANW
+774 KASDYW

-819 KVDTTTIEID
+819 KGGETTIVID
-829 GKTYTIKVVDAT
+829 GKTYPIKVVDAT
-841 LAEQV
+841 LAQQV

-867 NSVTREGFTYALD
+867 NSVTREGFTYGLD
-880 TAHTSGGWETFR
+880 ATTGSGTWNTFR

-905 SAQGAKLSEL
+905 SEQGVKLSEL
-915 IPNTGTA
+915 IPNKGKA
-922 YGYRGGNTPEEY
+922 YGYRGSNTPEEY

-942 YNTPEERQSTD
+942 YNASAERQSTD

-965 EYIRYWENKWE
+965 EYIRYWDNKWE
-976 YYSATTGKWIEIS
+976 YCSAKTGEWTEVG
-989 EVGAGKDDSA
+989 EVGAGKDDSG

-1044 TAGRIPDS
+1044 TANRIPNS

-1065 PTGNETYYGTDNG
+1065 PIDNVTYYGTDNG
-1078 VSYRTVY
+1078 AIYRTVY

-1091 TAEYEV
+1091 TLNYEV
-1097 YMITLTPSN
+1097 YMITVTPTS
-1106 DKHTEYINNGST
+1106 DTHTDYVTKGTKPTELNYG
-1118 QSSYKYKGTEKI
+1118 GTEKI

-1135 EADANSAELYK
+1135 EADANSTELNK
-1146 MPNVKYGGE
+1146 MPNVEYGGE

-1162 IYKNQGLLVT
+1162 IYQYQGLLVT

-1178 ETPDSLTVHYA
+1178 QTPDSLTVHYA

-1291 LPLKIKFSDFGVTT
+1291 LPLKIKFSDFGVTN
-1305 DAAIDTVSL
+1305 DADIKTVSL
-1314 WEKEIVLENKGLY
+1314 WEKKIVHENKGLY
-1327 GTAKVITESTE
+1327 GTAKVITGSTE

-1360 KFKQRVDNDNN
+1360 KFNQRGDND
-1371 KPQRFTANIIPATN
+1371 KPQLFTANIIPATN

-1394 FYGSDGTQQTVFNP
+1394 FTNGSGAAEGATWAPVYDPGTDANT
-1408 TSAGDVAGT
+1408 
-1417 WYVAKDTSADN
+1417 
-1428 NANAKQ
+1428 NANTNQ
-1434 ALETLGQADH
+1434 ALEALG
-1444 NPYGYDPAYNNCTMF
+1444 NKTNVYGYDHAYQNSTMF
-1459 SMGSARKVTVTSD
+1459 SMGSAQKVTVTSD

-1512 YKGNSNSGE
+1512 VNKETGK
-1521 KEKGHVVN
+1521 KEKSVFVD

-1534 TYSEENGWKINNNP
+1534 TYDATNGWQPSTSNKP
-1548 NAIYQVPVIKVS
+1548 NALYQIPVIAVR
-1560 GLTYGEHTVVIKV
+1560 GLDYDEHNVVIKV
-1573 CYDKI
+1573 AYSEY
-1578 FDVADGKKYS
+1578 FDHTANKGSYN

-1596 YDPAGNTL
+1596 YDPMGKSENTGNTYGQDGEAYPQYIKL
-1604 DNDYVKDSEVKPIY
+1604 RSE
-1618 VEVRKAIIG
+1618 
-1627 QSNFTADTSVLA
+1627 LA
-1639 NGAVF
+1639 ANNGTVGVNGKLLF
-1644 IDGKSTGATLE
+1644 IDGKENASIS
-1655 EYKNFG
+1655 EYANYG
-1661 PNHEVYLA
+1661 PNNEVYLA
-1669 KGQAIAFRIVADKQ
+1669 NGQAITFKLTGNLDKIAA
-1683 PTTVQIGVKLAN
+1683 VQIGAKSPNSNETNKAN
-1695 GSSGELTLSG
+1695 MVIGDSNKQLS
-1705 SNAKFAAYGDAGES
+1705 
-1719 VKLTLN
+1719 
-1725 TATDMYYALNGITWT
+1725 TATEMYYDITTAAVNNGAQLVT
-1740 VENGSQKSNVIVL
+1740 V
-1753 TNTGENSIV
+1753 TNTGEAILSLTNLKITYTEKGSV
-1762 SITNVKCTYAS
+1762 SLGAMNAEEQTAS
-1773 ITENTTN
+1773 
-1780 AVTLAISYDDALM
+1780 VM
-1793 AVDAVNN
+1793 AVRALF
-1800 AITPVEPEPEPE
+1800 APAPVEPEPE

-1825 ASWSRN
+1825 ASWTKN

-1863 RTERMGFG
+1863 RTERVGFG

>member
-51 AEPTAPT
+51 AEPTEPV

-236 AVLAAMSELGISGD
+236 AVLAAMSKLGISGN

-264 KAAVSF
+264 TVAVSF
-270 TKELVNKYVKYF
+270 TKELVSKYVKYF

-299 WENVFYNYANDIISI
+299 WENVFYNYANEIISI
-314 ITGNNMTPRMFND
+314 ITKYNMTPRMFND
-327 ALRSNNTISNSNVQV
+327 ALRRNNTISNSNVQV

-347 GNDCYP
+347 GNNCYP
-353 VGQITQYQLIN
+353 VDDITQYQLIN

-402 FNNNTFNYGRGVG
+402 FNNNTFNYGSGVG
-415 THVNNPVGSMFCIWC
+415 TTVNNPVGSMFCIWC

-455 MQNSEIY
+455 MQNSDIY

-512 TAPEH
+512 KCETTTVTIQGA
-517 TGEIAGIEA
+517 A
-526 VEGRIMAYDV
+526 EGRIAAYDV
-536 TPSTADNNKYT
+536 TPSTADNNKYI

-556 PAEWD
+556 PEGWD
-561 SSKVNAFIVENDGT
+561 KTKVKAFIVEDGT
-575 VNDITG
+575 AKDIDGTA
-581 KTEDGWYVFTAP
+581 TEDGWYVFTAP

-613 EIVAGSTGVITVPGD
+613 EITKGSTGVITVPGD
-628 VTNSVGEIADETVA
+628 VTNSVGEIADKTVA
-642 KKVEVKSVQQTG
+642 EKVEVKPVQQTG
-654 KPISYSATAS
+654 ETISYSATAS
-664 ASISAYTEPKWP
+664 TDAGVNGNYVV
-676 YTSYSESNLID
+676 SNLID
-687 GNANTYYWSKN
+687 GELNTKYYSGGSQKVGQHVQIDIGAAIQFDTVLVSTPSDSNMNGNTSDYCTNANVMVS
-698 PQTVGAYAQVDLGV
+698 VDGENWTTLGQY
-712 AIPFDAVRIIPTNN
+712 T
-726 ADAKCTADVEVSA
+726 
-739 DGSSWTTIGNYDGTK
+739 GSSNNKTQTYTNSLEK
-754 ITILSNTAGNVRYI
+754 VRYI
-768 KVRITE
+768 RVQITTA
-774 EKANW
+774 KNNW

-785 QWGSYANGTFTR
+785 QWGSYANGKFTR

-819 KVDTTTIEID
+819 AGGETTIKID

-841 LAEQV
+841 LAQQV

-860 TGWGTSY
+860 DGWGTSY
-867 NSVTREGFTYALD
+867 NNVTREGFTYGLD
-880 TAHTSGGWETFR
+880 TQHTNNGWETFR

-900 EGSIH
+900 EDSIH
-905 SAQGAKLSEL
+905 SEQGVKLSEL
-915 IPNTGTA
+915 IPNKGKA
-922 YGYRGGNTPEEY
+922 YGYRGSNTPEEY

-942 YNTPEERQSTD
+942 YNASAERQSTD

-965 EYIRYWENKWE
+965 EYIRYWDNKWE
-976 YYSATTGKWIEIS
+976 YCSAKTGEWTEVG
-989 EVGAGKDDSA
+989 EVGAGKDDSG

-1044 TAGRIPDS
+1044 TANRIPNS

-1065 PTGNETYYGTDNG
+1065 PIDNVTYYGTDNG
-1078 VSYRTVY
+1078 AIYRTVY

-1091 TAEYEV
+1091 TSNYEV

-1106 DKHTEYINNGST
+1106 DNHSVYINKNST
-1118 QSSYKYKGTEKI
+1118 LTSYNYDGTEKI

-1162 IYKNQGLLVT
+1162 IYQYQGLLVT

-1178 ETPDSLTVHYA
+1178 ETTDSLTVHYA
-1189 IQGSE
+1189 IDGTNVE
-1194 TAFYEYNIAVDRG
+1194 FHKYNIIVKANADG
-1207 TTFDSGIALDHSQDP
+1207 TYPTFDENIGLNKTNP
-1222 YVGGPLLNGRVTNSN
+1222 KGPLDNGTIVNSTDV
-1237 GETITVSSNLATLQ
+1237 TITVSSDLSTLNN
-1251 GLEPQYRYSKYEIVG
+1251 LEPQYRYSDYDVKRSWRE
-1266 FRKDDKNV
+1266 DDKNV

-1280 TREHTY
+1280 KREHTY

-1291 LPLKIKFSDFGVTT
+1291 LPLKIKFSDFGVTN
-1305 DAAIDTVSL
+1305 DEAIGTVSL
-1314 WEKEIVLENKGLY
+1314 WEKETVLENKGLY
-1327 GTAKVITESTE
+1327 GTAKVITGSTE

-1360 KFKQRVDNDNN
+1360 KFSQKGDND
-1371 KPQRFTANIIPATN
+1371 KPQLFTANIIPATN

-1394 FYGSDGTQQTVFNP
+1394 FYGSDGNQQTVLNQ
-1408 TSAGDVAGT
+1408 TSADDVAGT
-1417 WYVAKDTSADN
+1417 WYVAKDTSAEN
-1428 NANAKQ
+1428 NANATQ
-1434 ALETLGQADH
+1434 ALEALGQENH
-1444 NPYGYDPAYNNCTMF
+1444 KPYGYDPAYDSCTMF
-1459 SMGSARKVTVTSD
+1459 SMGSARKVTVTND
-1472 MVTNWTDTSTWPT
+1472 MAKDGVVWPT

-1512 YKGNSNSGE
+1512 VNKETGK
-1521 KEKGHVVN
+1521 KEKSVFVD

-1534 TYSEENGWKINNNP
+1534 TYDATNGWQPSTSNKP
-1548 NAIYQVPVIKVS
+1548 NALYQIPVIAVR
-1560 GLTYGEHTVVIKV
+1560 GLDNDEHNVVIKV
-1573 CYDKI
+1573 AYSEY
-1578 FDVADGKKYS
+1578 FDHTANKGSYN

-1596 YDPAGNTL
+1596 YDPMGKSENTGNTYGQDGEAYPQYIKL
-1604 DNDYVKDSEVKPIY
+1604 RSE
-1618 VEVRKAIIG
+1618 
-1627 QSNFTADTSVLA
+1627 LA
-1639 NGAVF
+1639 ANNGTVGVNGKLLF
-1644 IDGKSTGATLE
+1644 IDGKENASIS
-1655 EYKNFG
+1655 EYANYG
-1661 PNHEVYLA
+1661 PNNEVYLA
-1669 KGQAIAFRIVADKQ
+1669 NGQAITFKLTGNLDKIAA
-1683 PTTVQIGVKLAN
+1683 VQIGAKSPNSNETNKAN
-1695 GSSGELTLSG
+1695 MVIGDSNKQLS
-1705 SNAKFAAYGDAGES
+1705 
-1719 VKLTLN
+1719 
-1725 TATDMYYALNGITWT
+1725 TATEMYYDITTEAVNNGTAKLVT
-1740 VENGSQKSNVIVL
+1740 VI
-1753 TNTGENSIV
+1753 NTGEAILSLTNLKITFNEQGSV
-1762 SITNVKCTYAS
+1762 SLGAMNETEQTAS
-1773 ITENTTN
+1773 
-1780 AVTLAISYDDALM
+1780 VM
-1793 AVDAVNN
+1793 AVRALF
-1800 AITPVEPEPEPE
+1800 APAPVEPEPE

-1863 RTERMGFG
+1863 RTERVGFG

>member
-12 VLLALIMVA
+12 VLLTLIMVA

-51 AEPTAPT
+51 AEPTTPT

-65 TEVPEPTPENPAATV
+65 TEIPEPTPENPAATV
-80 EPTQGEPTAEPTDE
+80 EPTQGEPTAKPTDE

-118 CGREYFTKDWIIAL
+118 CGRKYFSKDWIIAL
-132 INEMADAGY
+132 MYEAKAAGY
-141 NQLQLAFGNGGFRF
+141 NQVQLAFGNKGLRF
-155 YLNDMAI
+155 LLDDM
-162 GSHSSDEVKN
+162 SV
-172 ALEAGNA
+172 
-179 HYNTYGDDENGPNN
+179 NTYEKQAVTDAIKEGNKAY
-193 QEWIT
+193 
-198 YNPSKNA
+198 YNAGEKNE
-205 LTETEMNAII
+205 LTEAEMDEIFVAADKI
-215 AHAQSKGIEIVP
+215 GIEIVP
-227 MLNTPGHMH
+227 LFNTPFHME
-236 AVLAAMSELGISGD
+236 AVITAM
-250 LQVSGKPGC
+250 GKLNITNAYYGSNKAC
-259 LNLEN
+259 LNLSN
-264 KAAVSF
+264 NYATAFVKA
-270 TKELVNKYVKYF
+270 LMQKYITYFQGKGCKYF
-282 ADNGCNFFNA
+282 NFGA
-292 AMDEYSS
+292 DEYTGGWNST
-299 WENVFYNYANDIISI
+299 FYNYANEIVSMISAAGMNARI
-314 ITGNNMTPRMFND
+314 FND
-327 ALRSNNTISNSNVQV
+327 SFRSDSNNGYVNNAQV
-342 CYWFY
+342 CYWSSNSGY
-347 GNDCYP
+347 ASTATVYNYAKE
-353 VGQITQYQLIN
+353 IIN
-364 ANHDY
+364 TNQDF
-369 YYVSTNENWN
+369 YYVVNKDTQQSTWSPNSYYAFSGSFDETTWVNYAKN
-379 LYREGYTFV
+379 FSNTTYKNFAGY
-388 GEYNEDTWINKAKQ
+388 
-402 FNNNTFNYGRGVG
+402 NNGAESIT
-415 THVNNPVGSMFCIWC
+415 PVGSMFCIWC
-430 NTPGKNTETQ
+430 DNPSHKDETQ
-440 IAQQIRMI
+440 IAKEIRMI

-455 MQNSEIY
+455 MQNSDIY
-462 SASNELV
+462 SASDVLV

-512 TAPEH
+512 KCETATVAIQGAAE
-517 TGEIAGIEA
+517 GKIA
-526 VEGRIMAYDV
+526 AYDV

-556 PAEWD
+556 PEGWD
-561 SSKVNAFIVENDGT
+561 SSKVIAFIVESDST

-581 KTEDGWYVFTAP
+581 KTEDGWYAFTAS

-599 IYEKAATTEVGGTI
+599 IYEKAATTEVGRTI
-613 EIVAGSTGVITVPGD
+613 EITKGSTGVITVNGV
-628 VTNSVGEIADETVA
+628 VTSDKIGSPV
-642 KKVEVKSVQQTG
+642 
-654 KPISYSATAS
+654 
-664 ASISAYTEPKWP
+664 
-676 YTSYSESNLID
+676 
-687 GNANTYYWSKN
+687 
-698 PQTVGAYAQVDLGV
+698 
-712 AIPFDAVRIIPTNN
+712 N
-726 ADAKCTADVEVSA
+726 ADIAAVAEN
-739 DGSSWTTIGNYDGTK
+739 GITT
-754 ITILSNTAGNVRYI
+754 TAGE
-768 KVRITE
+768 TTT
-774 EKANW
+774 
-779 WQLAEI
+779 AEI
-785 QWGSYANGTFTR
+785 TSTSDLKEGNKYLIYNTR
-797 MAASGSVT
+797 HNKTLTNQESTWNNYYYYYKGLKLNGSVT
-805 TEGKTET
+805 TDNGNWWKIKSVNGGYTVDYNAGSKFLTIGNNTASVGSSSAILSLSYNETGKYWNISQNSYYLNNLGDTET
-812 QVTIKGI
+812 AGGWRDNEAPTDAGSQWQIHEIRQTGDKTTITIKGI
-819 KVDTTTIEID
+819 AVGTTTIEID

-867 NSVTREGFTYALD
+867 NNVTREGFTYGLD
-880 TAHTSGGWETFR
+880 TLHTYNGWETFR

-905 SAQGAKLSEL
+905 SEQGVKLSEL
-915 IPNTGTA
+915 IPNKGKA
-922 YGYRGGNTPEEY
+922 YGYRGSNTPEEY

-942 YNTPEERQSTD
+942 YNASAERQSTD

-1044 TAGRIPDS
+1044 TANRIPNS

-1065 PTGNETYYGTDNG
+1065 PIDNVTYYGTDNG
-1078 VSYRTVY
+1078 AIYRTVY

-1091 TAEYEV
+1091 TLNYEV
-1097 YMITLTPSN
+1097 YMITVTPTS
-1106 DKHTEYINNGST
+1106 DTHTDYVTKGTKPTELNYG
-1118 QSSYKYKGTEKI
+1118 GTEKI

-1135 EADANSAELYK
+1135 EADANSTELNK
-1146 MPNVKYGGE
+1146 MPNVEYGGE

-1162 IYKNQGLLVT
+1162 IYQYQGLLVT

-1178 ETPDSLTVHYA
+1178 QTPDSLTVHYA

-1207 TTFDSGIALDHSQDP
+1207 TTFDSGIALDNSQDP

-1280 TREHTY
+1280 TCEHTY

-1291 LPLKIKFSDFGVTT
+1291 LPLKIKFSDFGVTN
-1305 DAAIDTVSL
+1305 DADIKTVSL
-1314 WEKEIVLENKGLY
+1314 WEKKIVHENKGLY
-1327 GTAKVITESTE
+1327 GTAKVITGSTE

-1360 KFKQRVDNDNN
+1360 KFNQRGDND
-1371 KPQRFTANIIPATN
+1371 KPQLFTANIIPATN

-1394 FYGSDGTQQTVFNP
+1394 FNHGAGAAASAMWTPVYDPGTDANT
-1408 TSAGDVAGT
+1408 
-1417 WYVAKDTSADN
+1417 
-1428 NANAKQ
+1428 NANTTQ
-1434 ALETLGQADH
+1434 ALEALGQTDH
-1444 NPYGYDPAYNNCTMF
+1444 NPYGYDPAYQNSTMF
-1459 SMGSARKVTVTSD
+1459 SMGSAQKVTVTSD

-1512 YKGNSNSGE
+1512 YNVKTSN
-1521 KEKGHVVN
+1521 KEKSVFVD

-1534 TYSEENGWKINNNP
+1534 TYNSETNTWDATPEKA
-1548 NAIYQVPVIKVS
+1548 NALYQIPVIA
-1560 GLTYGEHTVVIKV
+1560 LRNLPYAEYNVVIKV
-1573 CYDKI
+1573 AYSEY
-1578 FDVADGKKYS
+1578 FDHTAEPQGSYS

-1596 YDPAGNTL
+1596 YDPAGTDL
-1604 DNDYVKDSEVKPIY
+1604 DNEYVKDKEGFPQYIKLRDAVANKDAALDGK
-1618 VEVRKAIIG
+1618 KA
-1627 QSNFTADTSVLA
+1627 L
-1639 NGAVF
+1639 F
-1644 IDGKSTGATLE
+1644 IDGGNTADIAT
-1655 EYKNFG
+1655 YANIG
-1661 PNHEVYLA
+1661 PNNEVYLA
-1669 KGQAIAFRIVADKQ
+1669 NGQAITFKLNVGNANIE
-1683 PTTVQIGVKLAN
+1683 TIQIGAKAPMSEGTAKLN
-1695 GSSGELTLSG
+1695 VN
-1705 SNAKFAAYGDAGES
+1705 NAE
-1719 VKLTLN
+1719 V
-1725 TATDMYYALNGITWT
+1725 
-1740 VENGSQKSNVIVL
+1740 VENGLSTATEMYYNIKDKMGANNTFTISNTGSGILSL
-1753 TNTGENSIV
+1753 TNLKITFNAKGSV
-1762 SITNVKCTYAS
+1762 SLGAMNAEEQTAS
-1773 ITENTTN
+1773 
-1780 AVTLAISYDDALM
+1780 VM
-1793 AVDAVNN
+1793 AVRALF
-1800 AITPVEPEPEPE
+1800 APAPVEPEPE
-1812 PEPEKTFEPERFE
+1812 PEPEKTFEPDRFE

-1863 RTERMGFG
+1863 RTERVGFG

>member
-51 AEPTAPT
+51 AEPTTPT

-65 TEVPEPTPENPAATV
+65 TEIPEPTPENPAATV

-118 CGREYFTKDWIIAL
+118 CGRKYFSKDWIIAL
-132 INEMADAGY
+132 MYEAKAAGY
-141 NQLQLAFGNGGFRF
+141 NQVQLAFGNKGLRF
-155 YLNDMAI
+155 LLNDMSVTVDGTAYDAKSAI
-162 GSHSSDEVKN
+162 QEGNKAYYNAGEKN
-172 ALEAGNA
+172 E
-179 HYNTYGDDENGPNN
+179 
-193 QEWIT
+193 
-198 YNPSKNA
+198 
-205 LTETEMNAII
+205 LTEAEMDEIFAAADKI
-215 AHAQSKGIEIVP
+215 GIEIVP
-227 MLNTPGHMH
+227 LFNTPFHME
-236 AVLAAMSELGISGD
+236 AVITAMGRLGITKAYYGSNAA
-250 LQVSGKPGC
+250 C
-259 LNLEN
+259 LNLSN
-264 KAAVSF
+264 DYATAFVKA
-270 TKELVNKYVKYF
+270 LMQKYITYFRGKGCKYF
-282 ADNGCNFFNA
+282 NFGA
-292 AMDEYSS
+292 DEYVGG
-299 WENVFYNYANDIISI
+299 WNDTFYNYANEIVSMISAAGMNARI
-314 ITGNNMTPRMFND
+314 FND
-327 ALRSNNTISNSNVQV
+327 SFRSDSNNGYVNNAQV
-342 CYWFY
+342 CYWSSNSGY
-347 GNDCYP
+347 ASTATVYNYAKE
-353 VGQITQYQLIN
+353 IIN
-364 ANHDY
+364 TNQDF
-369 YYVSTNENWN
+369 YYVVNKDTQQSTWSPNSYYAFSGSFDETTWVNYAKN
-379 LYREGYTFV
+379 FSNTTYKNFAGY
-388 GEYNEDTWINKAKQ
+388 
-402 FNNNTFNYGRGVG
+402 NNGAESIT
-415 THVNNPVGSMFCIWC
+415 PVGSMFCIWC
-430 NTPGKNTETQ
+430 DNPSHKDETQ
-440 IAQQIRMI
+440 IAKEIRMI

-455 MQNSEIY
+455 MQNSDIY
-462 SASNELV
+462 SASDVLV
-469 EGGFKA
+469 ESGFKA

-512 TAPEH
+512 KCETATVAIQGAAE
-517 TGEIAGIEA
+517 GKIA
-526 VEGRIMAYDV
+526 AYDV

-556 PAEWD
+556 PEGWD
-561 SSKVNAFIVENDGT
+561 SSKVIAFIVESDST

-581 KTEDGWYVFTAP
+581 KTEDGWYAFTAS

-599 IYEKAATTEVGGTI
+599 IYEKAATTEVGRTI
-613 EIVAGSTGVITVPGD
+613 EITKGSTGVITVNGV
-628 VTNSVGEIADETVA
+628 VTSDKIGSPV
-642 KKVEVKSVQQTG
+642 
-654 KPISYSATAS
+654 
-664 ASISAYTEPKWP
+664 
-676 YTSYSESNLID
+676 
-687 GNANTYYWSKN
+687 
-698 PQTVGAYAQVDLGV
+698 
-712 AIPFDAVRIIPTNN
+712 N
-726 ADAKCTADVEVSA
+726 ADIAAVAEN
-739 DGSSWTTIGNYDGTK
+739 GITT
-754 ITILSNTAGNVRYI
+754 TAGE
-768 KVRITE
+768 TTT
-774 EKANW
+774 
-779 WQLAEI
+779 AEI
-785 QWGSYANGTFTR
+785 TSTSDLKEGNKYLIYNTR
-797 MAASGSVT
+797 HNKTLTNQESTWNNYYYYYKGLKLNGSVT
-805 TEGKTET
+805 TDNGNWWKIKSVNGGYTVDYNAGSKFLTIGNNTASVGSSSAILSLSYNETGKYWNISQNSYYLNNLGDTET
-812 QVTIKGI
+812 AGGWRDNEAPTDAGSQWQIHEIRQTGDKTTITIKGI
-819 KVDTTTIEID
+819 AVGTTTIEID

-867 NSVTREGFTYALD
+867 NNVTREGFTYGLD
-880 TAHTSGGWETFR
+880 TLHTYNGWETFR

-905 SAQGAKLSEL
+905 SEQGVKLSEL
-915 IPNTGTA
+915 IPNKGKA
-922 YGYRGGNTPEEY
+922 YGYRGSNTPEEY

-942 YNTPEERQSTD
+942 YNASAERQSTD

-1044 TAGRIPDS
+1044 TANRIPNS

-1065 PTGNETYYGTDNG
+1065 PIDNVTYYGTDNG
-1078 VSYRTVY
+1078 AIYRTVY

-1091 TAEYEV
+1091 TLNYEV
-1097 YMITLTPSN
+1097 YMITVTPTS
-1106 DKHTEYINNGST
+1106 DTHTDYVTKGTKPTELNYG
-1118 QSSYKYKGTEKI
+1118 GTEKI

-1135 EADANSAELYK
+1135 EADANSTELNK

-1162 IYKNQGLLVT
+1162 IYQYQGLLVT

-1178 ETPDSLTVHYA
+1178 QTPDSLTVHYA

-1194 TAFYEYNIAVDRG
+1194 TAFYEYNIAVNKG
-1207 TTFDSGIALDHSQDP
+1207 TTFNSGIALDHSQDP

-1280 TREHTY
+1280 TREYTY

-1291 LPLKIKFSDFGVTT
+1291 LPLKIKFSDFGVTN

-1327 GTAKVITESTE
+1327 GTAKVIKESTE

-1394 FYGSDGTQQTVFNP
+1394 FNHGAGAAASAMWTPVYDPGTDANT
-1408 TSAGDVAGT
+1408 
-1417 WYVAKDTSADN
+1417 
-1428 NANAKQ
+1428 NANTTQ
-1434 ALETLGQADH
+1434 ALEALGQTDH
-1444 NPYGYDPAYNNCTMF
+1444 NPYGYDPAYQNSTMF
-1459 SMGSARKVTVTSD
+1459 SMGSAQKVTVTSD

-1512 YKGNSNSGE
+1512 VNKETGK
-1521 KEKGHVVN
+1521 KEKSVFVD

-1534 TYSEENGWKINNNP
+1534 TYDATNGWQPSTSNKP
-1548 NAIYQVPVIKVS
+1548 NALYQIPVIAVR
-1560 GLTYGEHTVVIKV
+1560 GLDYDEHNVVIKV
-1573 CYDKI
+1573 AYSEY
-1578 FDVADGKKYS
+1578 FDHTANKGSYN

-1596 YDPAGNTL
+1596 YDPMGKSENTGNTYGQDGEAYPQYIKL
-1604 DNDYVKDSEVKPIY
+1604 RSE
-1618 VEVRKAIIG
+1618 
-1627 QSNFTADTSVLA
+1627 LA
-1639 NGAVF
+1639 ANNGTVGVNGKLLF
-1644 IDGKSTGATLE
+1644 IDGKENASIS
-1655 EYKNFG
+1655 EYANYG
-1661 PNHEVYLA
+1661 PNNEVYLA
-1669 KGQAIAFRIVADKQ
+1669 NGQAITFKLTGNLDKIAA
-1683 PTTVQIGVKLAN
+1683 VQIGAKSPNSNETNKAN
-1695 GSSGELTLSG
+1695 MVIGDSNKQLS
-1705 SNAKFAAYGDAGES
+1705 
-1719 VKLTLN
+1719 
-1725 TATDMYYALNGITWT
+1725 TATEMYYDITTAAVNNGAQLVT
-1740 VENGSQKSNVIVL
+1740 V
-1753 TNTGENSIV
+1753 TNTGEAILSLTNLKITYTEKGSV
-1762 SITNVKCTYAS
+1762 SLGAMNAEEQTAS
-1773 ITENTTN
+1773 
-1780 AVTLAISYDDALM
+1780 VM
-1793 AVDAVNN
+1793 AVRALF
-1800 AITPVEPEPEPE
+1800 APAPVEPEPE

-1825 ASWSRN
+1825 ASWTKN

-1863 RTERMGFG
+1863 RTERVGFG

>member
-51 AEPTAPT
+51 AEPTTPT

-132 INEMADAGY
+132 INEMAEAGY

-155 YLNDMAI
+155 YLNNMAV
-162 GSHSSDEVKN
+162 GSYSHEQVMG
-172 ALEAGNA
+172 ALEAGNK
-179 HYNTYGDDENGPNN
+179 HYNIYGDGENGPTNS
-193 QEWIT
+193 EWIT
-198 YNPSKNA
+198 YNPSVNA
-205 LTETEMNAII
+205 LTQTEMDTII
-215 AHAQSKGIEIVP
+215 KHAQSKGIEIVP

-236 AVLAAMSELGISGD
+236 AVLAAMSELGISGN

-264 KAAVSF
+264 TVAVSF
-270 TKELVNKYVKYF
+270 TKELVSKYVKYF

-353 VGQITQYQLIN
+353 VDQITQYQLIN

-379 LYREGYTFV
+379 LYKEGYTFV

-402 FNNNTFNYGRGVG
+402 FNNNTFNYGRGFG

-448 LRVIGAR
+448 LRVIGAC
-455 MQNSEIY
+455 MQNSDIY
-462 SASNELV
+462 SASDVHV

-485 KTVGNG
+485 KTVVN
-491 SGNTTADNDTVRVT
+491 DNDTVRVT

-536 TPSTADNNKYT
+536 THSTADNTYT

-561 SSKVNAFIVENDGT
+561 SSKVNAFIVGNDST

-613 EIVAGSTGVITVPGD
+613 TIVEGKEEVLTVDGEVAKNKIGDPADTAVAIKTGVEYGTKPGEGTQFTLGNKITTGD
-628 VTNSVGEIADETVA
+628 GVISDGNGNYLVVSEKGEISNTKEIADATVFN
-642 KKVEVKSVQQTG
+642 VTSSGYLTTYYTIQVKGRNQYLTINNNNKLAIQNSSSPWYYYNGYGFYQQKG
-654 KPISYSATAS
+654 RNYYYLKFNNGWTAS
-664 ASISAYTEPKWP
+664 TGNG
-676 YTSYSESNLID
+676 TSGYLYKRADSPNL
-687 GNANTYYWSKN
+687 
-698 PQTVGAYAQVDLGV
+698 VD
-712 AIPFDAVRIIPTNN
+712 I
-726 ADAKCTADVEVSA
+726 
-739 DGSSWTTIGNYDGTK
+739 TK
-754 ITILSNTAGNVRYI
+754 IT
-768 KVRITE
+768 
-774 EKANW
+774 
-779 WQLAEI
+779 
-785 QWGSYANGTFTR
+785 F
-797 MAASGSVT
+797 
-805 TEGKTET
+805 
-812 QVTIKGI
+812 KGI
-819 KVDTTTIEID
+819 KSGTTTVTIAGVEYNIEV
-829 GKTYTIKVVDAT
+829 KA
-841 LAEQV
+841 AELENVV

-860 TGWGTSY
+860 TNWSNGTPA
-867 NSVTREGFTYALD
+867 EFTYND
-880 TAHTSGGWETFR
+880 DGGNR
-892 AIYELKAT
+892 RSIYTLKASHST
-900 EGSIH
+900 VNSPNGISLSSILP
-905 SAQGAKLSEL
+905 QV
-915 IPNTGTA
+915 TGTA
-922 YGYRGGNTPEEY
+922 KSWDNNTY
-934 NVDIWKCS
+934 NVTYWKS
-942 YNTPEERQSTD
+942 AYHTAENRQSTD
-953 GWTNSSNKGTEF
+953 GWTNYSHKGTKF
-965 EYIRYWENKWE
+965 EYIRFYEGSWAYSVDGITWVNIEN
-976 YYSATTGKWIEIS
+976 
-989 EVGAGKDDSA
+989 VGAGATDTD
-999 KNQVCVWY
+999 KNQVCIWY

-1015 EVTTEIVDWGPIKYA
+1015 EVTTEIVDWGPIQYS

-1044 TAGRIPDS
+1044 TADIIPNS
-1052 FPVTGKTIGFDIA
+1052 FPVTGKTVGFA
-1065 PTGNETYYGTDNG
+1065 CPTDQSVPLGNGYVVEDTDGTY
-1078 VSYRTVY
+1078 YRTVY

-1091 TAEYEV
+1091 TSNYEV
-1097 YMITLTPSN
+1097 YMITLTPSSDSHN
-1106 DKHTEYINNGST
+1106 VYINKGST
-1118 QSSYKYKGTEKI
+1118 QTSYTYGGTEKI

-1135 EADANSAELYK
+1135 EADANSTELNK

-1162 IYKNQGLLVT
+1162 IYQYQGLLVT

-1178 ETPDSLTVHYA
+1178 QTPDSLTVHYA

-1194 TAFYEYNIAVDRG
+1194 TAFYEYNIAVNQG
-1207 TTFDSGIALDHSQDP
+1207 TTFNSGIALDHSQDP
-1222 YVGGPLLNGRVTNSN
+1222 YVGGPLLYGTVTNSN

-1291 LPLKIKFSDFGVTT
+1291 LPLKIKFSDFGVTN

-1314 WEKEIVLENKGLY
+1314 WKEQIVHENKGLY
-1327 GTAKVITESTE
+1327 GTANVIMNDTE

-1344 TLDKPLDKN
+1344 TLDKPLDQN

-1360 KFKQRVDNDNN
+1360 KFNQRGDND
-1371 KPQRFTANIIPATN
+1371 KPQLFTANIIPATN

-1394 FYGSDGTQQTVFNP
+1394 FTNGSYVDGESNSQEIKWGNEG
-1408 TSAGDVAGT
+1408 TST
-1417 WYVAKDTSADN
+1417 E
-1428 NANAKQ
+1428 ANATQ
-1434 ALETLGQADH
+1434 ALEALGTKE
-1444 NPYGYDPAYNNCTMF
+1444 NVYGYDPAYQDSTMF
-1459 SMGSARKVTVTSD
+1459 SMGSARKVTVTND
-1472 MVTNWTDTSTWPT
+1472 MAKDGVVWPT

-1512 YKGNSNSGE
+1512 VNKETGK
-1521 KEKGHVVN
+1521 KEKSVFVD

-1534 TYSEENGWKINNNP
+1534 TYDATNGWQPSTSNKP
-1548 NAIYQVPVIKVS
+1548 NALYQIPVIAVR
-1560 GLTYGEHTVVIKV
+1560 GLDYDEHNVVIKV
-1573 CYDKI
+1573 AYSEY
-1578 FDVADGKKYS
+1578 FDHTANKGSYN

-1596 YDPAGNTL
+1596 YDPMGKSENTGNTYGQDGEAYPQYIKL
-1604 DNDYVKDSEVKPIY
+1604 RSE
-1618 VEVRKAIIG
+1618 
-1627 QSNFTADTSVLA
+1627 LA
-1639 NGAVF
+1639 ANNGTVGVNGKLLF
-1644 IDGKSTGATLE
+1644 IDGKENASIS
-1655 EYKNFG
+1655 EYANYG
-1661 PNHEVYLA
+1661 PNNEVYLA
-1669 KGQAIAFRIVADKQ
+1669 NGQAITFKLTGNLDKIAA
-1683 PTTVQIGVKLAN
+1683 VQIGAKSPNSNETNKAN
-1695 GSSGELTLSG
+1695 MVIGDSNKQLS
-1705 SNAKFAAYGDAGES
+1705 
-1719 VKLTLN
+1719 
-1725 TATDMYYALNGITWT
+1725 TATEMYYDITTEAVNNGTAKLVT
-1740 VENGSQKSNVIVL
+1740 VI
-1753 TNTGENSIV
+1753 NTGEAILSLTNLKITFNEQGSV
-1762 SITNVKCTYAS
+1762 SLGAMNETEQTAS
-1773 ITENTTN
+1773 
-1780 AVTLAISYDDALM
+1780 VM
-1793 AVDAVNN
+1793 AVRALF
-1800 AITPVEPEPEPE
+1800 APAPVEPEPE

-1825 ASWSRN
+1825 ASWTKN

-1863 RTERMGFG
+1863 RTERVGFG

>member
-51 AEPTAPT
+51 AEPTTPT

-132 INEMADAGY
+132 INEMAEAGY

-155 YLNDMAI
+155 YLNNMAV
-162 GSHSSDEVKN
+162 GSYSHEQVMG
-172 ALEAGNA
+172 ALEAGNK
-179 HYNTYGDDENGPNN
+179 HYNIYGDGENGPTNS
-193 QEWIT
+193 EWIT
-198 YNPSKNA
+198 YNPSVNA
-205 LTETEMNAII
+205 LTQTEMDTII
-215 AHAQSKGIEIVP
+215 KHAQSKGIEIVP

-236 AVLAAMSELGISGD
+236 AVLAAMSELGISGN

-264 KAAVSF
+264 TVAVSF
-270 TKELVNKYVKYF
+270 TKELVSKYVKYF

-353 VGQITQYQLIN
+353 VDQITQYQLIN

-379 LYREGYTFV
+379 LYKEGYTFV

-402 FNNNTFNYGRGVG
+402 FNNNTFNYGRGFG

-448 LRVIGAR
+448 LRVIGAC
-455 MQNSEIY
+455 MQNSDIY
-462 SASNELV
+462 SASDVHV

-485 KTVGNG
+485 KTVVN
-491 SGNTTADNDTVRVT
+491 DNDTVRVT

-536 TPSTADNNKYT
+536 TPSTADNTYT

-556 PAEWD
+556 PEGWD
-561 SSKVNAFIVENDGT
+561 KTKVKAFIVEDGT
-575 VNDITG
+575 AKDIDGTA
-581 KTEDGWYVFTAP
+581 TEDGWYVFTAP

-613 EIVAGSTGVITVPGD
+613 EITKGSTGVITVPGD
-628 VTNSVGEIADETVA
+628 VTNSVGEIADKTVA
-642 KKVEVKSVQQTG
+642 EKVEVKPVQQTG
-654 KPISYSATAS
+654 ETISYSATAS
-664 ASISAYTEPKWP
+664 TDAGVNGNYVV
-676 YTSYSESNLID
+676 SNLID
-687 GNANTYYWSKN
+687 GELNTKYYSGGSQKVGQHVQIDIGAAIQFDTVLVSTPSDSNMNGNTSDYCTNANVMVS
-698 PQTVGAYAQVDLGV
+698 VDGENWTTLGQY
-712 AIPFDAVRIIPTNN
+712 T
-726 ADAKCTADVEVSA
+726 
-739 DGSSWTTIGNYDGTK
+739 GSSNNKTQTYTNSLEK
-754 ITILSNTAGNVRYI
+754 VRYI
-768 KVRITE
+768 RVQITTA
-774 EKANW
+774 KNNW

-785 QWGSYANGTFTR
+785 QWGSYANGKFTR

-819 KVDTTTIEID
+819 AGGETTIKID

-841 LAEQV
+841 LAQQV

-860 TGWGTSY
+860 TNWSNGTP
-867 NSVTREGFTYALD
+867 EEFTYSD
-880 TAHTSGGWETFR
+880 TAGNRRS
-892 AIYELKAT
+892 IYTLKASHST
-900 EGSIH
+900 VNSPNGISLSSILP
-905 SAQGAKLSEL
+905 KV
-915 IPNTGTA
+915 TGTA
-922 YGYRGGNTPEEY
+922 KSWDGKTY
-934 NVDIWKCS
+934 NVTYWKS
-942 YNTPEERQSTD
+942 AYHTAENRQSTD
-953 GWTNSSNKGTEF
+953 GWTNYSHKGTKF
-965 EYIRYWENKWE
+965 EYIRFYEGSWAYSVDGNTWVNIEN
-976 YYSATTGKWIEIS
+976 
-989 EVGAGKDDSA
+989 VGAGADDTT
-999 KNQVCVWY
+999 KNQVCIWY

-1015 EVTTEIVDWGPIKYA
+1015 EVTTEIVDWGPIEYS

-1044 TAGRIPDS
+1044 TAGRIPNN
-1052 FPVTGKTIGFDIA
+1052 FPVTGKTMGFDC
-1065 PTGNETYYGTDNG
+1065 PTDQPVPLGNGYVVQDTDGTY
-1078 VSYRTVY
+1078 YRTVY

-1091 TAEYEV
+1091 TAAYEV
-1097 YMITLTPSN
+1097 YMITLTPSS
-1106 DKHTEYINNGST
+1106 DDHSVYINSGST
-1118 QSSYKYKGTEKI
+1118 QTSYPYDGTEKI

-1135 EADANSAELYK
+1135 EADANSTELNK

-1155 PFLESVK
+1155 PFIESVK
-1162 IYKNQGLLVT
+1162 IYQYQGLLVT

-1194 TAFYEYNIAVDRG
+1194 MAFYEYNIAVNQG
-1207 TTFDSGIALDHSQDP
+1207 TTFNSGIALDHSQDP
-1222 YVGGPLLNGRVTNSN
+1222 YVGGPLLYGTVTNSN
-1237 GETITVSSNLATLQ
+1237 NETITVSSNLATLQ
-1251 GLEPQYRYSKYEIVG
+1251 GLEPQYRYSKYKVEG
-1266 FRKDDKNV
+1266 SELKDTKNV

-1280 TREHTY
+1280 TREYTY

-1291 LPLKIKFSDFGVTT
+1291 LPLKIKFSDFGVTS
-1305 DAAIDTVSL
+1305 DEAIETVSL
-1314 WEKEIVLENKGLY
+1314 WKEQIVHENKGLY
-1327 GTAKVITESTE
+1327 GTAKVITDSTE

-1344 TLDKPLDKN
+1344 TLDKPLDQN

-1360 KFKQRVDNDNN
+1360 KFSQKGDND
-1371 KPQRFTANIIPATN
+1371 KPQLFTANIIPATS

-1394 FYGSDGTQQTVFNP
+1394 FTNGSYVGGESNSQEIKWGIEGTSTE
-1408 TSAGDVAGT
+1408 
-1417 WYVAKDTSADN
+1417 
-1428 NANAKQ
+1428 ANATQ
-1434 ALETLGQADH
+1434 ALEALG
-1444 NPYGYDPAYNNCTMF
+1444 NKTNVYGYDEAYNNCTMF

-1472 MVTNWTDTSTWPT
+1472 MATTGVVWPT

-1497 ISLTDNTSGAIFVDV
+1497 ISLTNNTSGGIFVDI
-1512 YKGNSNSGE
+1512 YEGKEATGE
-1521 KEKGHVVN
+1521 RLKSYVVN

-1534 TYSEENGWKINNNP
+1534 KYENGEWVTSANDP
-1548 NAIYQVPVIKVS
+1548 NTIYQVPVIKVRD
-1560 GLTYGEHTVVIKV
+1560 LEYKEYTVVIEV
-1573 CYDKI
+1573 CYNAI
-1578 FDVADGKKYS
+1578 FDTAKQKQTS

-1596 YDPAGNTL
+1596 YDPAGSTL
-1604 DNDYVKDSEVKPIY
+1604 DNDYAKDSEVKPIY
-1618 VEVRKAIIG
+1618 VEVRKALL
-1627 QSNFTADTSVLA
+1627 TADSVVNIGDDIK
-1639 NGAVF
+1639 NGVVF
-1644 IDGKSTGATLE
+1644 IDGNGSAAIATD
-1655 EYKNFG
+1655 YKNFG

-1669 KGQAIAFRIVADKQ
+1669 KDQAISFKIANATKYADI
-1683 PTTVQIGVKLAN
+1683 QIGIKSIGNDAVAYTIN
-1695 GSSGELTLSG
+1695 GALKNIG
-1705 SNAKFAAYGDAGES
+1705 
-1719 VKLTLN
+1719 
-1725 TATDMYYALNGITWT
+1725 TATDMYYSIKDYAGGLVTI
-1740 VENGSQKSNVIVL
+1740 
-1753 TNTGENSIV
+1753 TNTSNAV
-1762 SITNVKCTYAS
+1762 LSITNIKCTMGTSSAETGTVELVMS
-1773 ITENTTN
+1773 AEDV
-1780 AVTLAISYDDALM
+1780 AAAISM
-1793 AVDAVNN
+1793 VNS
-1800 AITPVEPEPEPE
+1800 AITPVEPEPE

-1863 RTERMGFG
+1863 RTERVGIG

-1917 RPNSMRDMWDWF
+1917 RPNSMRDMWNWF

>member
-51 AEPTAPT
+51 AEPTKPA

-118 CGREYFTKDWIIAL
+118 CGRKYFSKDWIIAL
-132 INEMADAGY
+132 MYEAKAAGY
-141 NQLQLAFGNGGFRF
+141 NQVQLAFGNKGLRF
-155 YLNDMAI
+155 LLDDM
-162 GSHSSDEVKN
+162 SV
-172 ALEAGNA
+172 
-179 HYNTYGDDENGPNN
+179 NTYEKQAVTDAIKEGNKAY
-193 QEWIT
+193 
-198 YNPSKNA
+198 YNAGEKNE
-205 LTETEMNAII
+205 LTEAEMDEIFTAAEKI
-215 AHAQSKGIEIVP
+215 GIEIVP
-227 MLNTPGHMH
+227 LFNTPFHME
-236 AVLAAMSELGISGD
+236 AVITAM
-250 LQVSGKPGC
+250 GKLNITNAYYGSNKAC
-259 LNLEN
+259 LNLSN
-264 KAAVSF
+264 DYATAFVKA
-270 TKELVNKYVKYF
+270 LMQKYITYFRGKGCKYF
-282 ADNGCNFFNA
+282 NFGA
-292 AMDEYSS
+292 DEYVGG
-299 WENVFYNYANDIISI
+299 WNDTFYNYANDVAKMISEA
-314 ITGNNMTPRMFND
+314 GMTARAFND
-327 ALRSNNTISNSNVQV
+327 SFRYNSNTYISNEYLKDV
-342 CYWFY
+342 CYWY
-347 GNDCYP
+347 TGYSGNLYSGAKTIADSGYN
-353 VGQITQYQLIN
+353 LIN
-364 ANHDY
+364 TNKDY
-369 YYVSTNENWN
+369 YYVLDSSKSSEYKLSSGNYNNGNNSWENYAGGFSNTTYNNWN
-379 LYREGYTFV
+379 TAVGNGNYTA
-388 GEYNEDTWINKAKQ
+388 TPA
-402 FNNNTFNYGRGVG
+402 
-415 THVNNPVGSMFCIWC
+415 GSMFCIWC
-430 NTPGKNTETQ
+430 DEPGQGTETEV
-440 IAQQIRMI
+440 AQQIRMI

-462 SASNELV
+462 SASDVLV

-485 KTVGNG
+485 KTVGNVAA
-491 SGNTTADNDTVRVT
+491 NTTADNDTVRVT

-517 TGEIAGIEA
+517 TGEIADIKA
-526 VEGRIMAYDV
+526 VDGRIKAYDV

-561 SSKVNAFIVENDGT
+561 SSKVIAFIVESDGT
-575 VNDITG
+575 VENINGTA
-581 KTEDGWYVFTAP
+581 TEDGWYVFTAP

-613 EIVAGSTGVITVPGD
+613 EIVAGQTGVITVPGD
-628 VTNSVGEIADETVA
+628 VTNNVGEIENDTVA
-642 KKVEVKSVQQTG
+642 TKVKVEKVQQTG
-654 KPISYSATAS
+654 ETISYNATAS
-664 ASISAYTEPKWP
+664 ASLEPHAVNYGYTTYTYSA
-676 YTSYSESNLID
+676 SYLID
-687 GNANTYYWSKN
+687 GKESTYYWSNKA
-698 PQTVGAYAQVDLGV
+698 QTVGAYAQVDLGA
-712 AIPFDAVRIIPTNN
+712 AIPFDAVRIIPTKSD
-726 ADAKCTADVEVSA
+726 DAKCTADVEVSA
-739 DGSSWTTIGNYDGTK
+739 DGSSWTTIGSYDGTK
-754 ITILSNTAGNVRYI
+754 TTILNNTAGNVRYI
-768 KVRITE
+768 KVKIT
-774 EKANW
+774 KASDYW

-819 KVDTTTIEID
+819 KGGETTIVID
-829 GKTYTIKVVDAT
+829 GKTYPIKVVDAT
-841 LAEQV
+841 LAQQV

-867 NSVTREGFTYALD
+867 NSVTREGFTYGLD
-880 TAHTSGGWETFR
+880 ATTGSGTWNTFR

-905 SAQGAKLSEL
+905 SEQGVKLSEL
-915 IPNTGTA
+915 IPNKGKA
-922 YGYRGGNTPEEY
+922 YGYRGSNTPEEY

-942 YNTPEERQSTD
+942 YNASAERQSTD

-965 EYIRYWENKWE
+965 EYIRYWDNKWE
-976 YYSATTGKWIEIS
+976 YCSAKTGEWTEVG
-989 EVGAGKDDSA
+989 EVGAGKDDSG

-1044 TAGRIPDS
+1044 TANRIPNS

-1065 PTGNETYYGTDNG
+1065 PIDNVTYYGTDNG
-1078 VSYRTVY
+1078 AIYRTVY

-1091 TAEYEV
+1091 TAAYEV
-1097 YMITLTPSN
+1097 YMITLTPSS
-1106 DKHTEYINNGST
+1106 DSHTAYINNGST
-1118 QSSYKYKGTEKI
+1118 QANYKYKGTEKI

-1135 EADANSAELYK
+1135 EADANSTELNK

-1162 IYKNQGLLVT
+1162 IYQYQGLLVT

-1178 ETPDSLTVHYA
+1178 QTPDSLTVHYA

-1194 TAFYEYNIAVDRG
+1194 TAFYEYNIAVNQG

-1314 WEKEIVLENKGLY
+1314 WEKKIVLENKGLY

-1344 TLDKPLDKN
+1344 TLDKPLDQN

-1360 KFKQRVDNDNN
+1360 KFSQKGDND
-1371 KPQRFTANIIPATN
+1371 KPQLFTANIIPATN

-1394 FYGSDGTQQTVFNP
+1394 FTNGSGAAVDAKWTANGKAVNDSP
-1408 TSAGDVAGT
+1408 T
-1417 WYVAKDTSADN
+1417 
-1428 NANAKQ
+1428 Q
-1434 ALETLGQADH
+1434 ALEALGEKTNH
-1444 NPYGYDPAYNNCTMF
+1444 KVYGYDPAYDKCTMF
-1459 SMGSARKVTVTSD
+1459 SMGSAQKVTVTSD
-1472 MVTNWTDTSTWPT
+1472 MAKDGVVWPT

-1512 YKGNSNSGE
+1512 VGKTKGITQ
-1521 KEKGHVVN
+1521 KLVVN

-1534 TYSEENGWKINNNP
+1534 DYDATTGEWKTTDKKNP
-1548 NAIYQVPVIKVS
+1548 NTLYQIPVMAVRDL
-1560 GLTYGEHTVVIKV
+1560 GYDEYNVVISV
-1573 CYDKI
+1573 AYNTFFDKTT
-1578 FDVADGKKYS
+1578 KQEYS

-1596 YDPAGNTL
+1596 YDPMGKDNAIYNTGNEKEAYPQYIKL
-1604 DNDYVKDSEVKPIY
+1604 RSELK
-1618 VEVRKAIIG
+1618 KLNSDG
-1627 QSNFTADTSVLA
+1627 TASS
-1639 NGAVF
+1639 GALF
-1644 IDGKSTGATLE
+1644 IDGKENANIS
-1655 EYKNFG
+1655 EYANYG
-1661 PNHEVYLA
+1661 PNNEVYLA
-1669 KGQAIAFRIVADKQ
+1669 KGQAITFKLVGENLSKIA
-1683 PTTVQIGVKLAN
+1683 TVQIGAKSPN
-1695 GSSGELTLSG
+1695 SSAE
-1705 SNAKFAAYGDAGES
+1705 K
-1719 VKLTLN
+1719 
-1725 TATDMYYALNGITWT
+1725 TATMKVGADVKQEILGTATEMYYDISAVKDGR
-1740 VENGSQKSNVIVL
+1740 IVTI
-1753 TNTGENSIV
+1753 TNTGEAILSLTNLKITYTEGNQTV
-1762 SITNVKCTYAS
+1762 SLGEVSAEQRTQ
-1773 ITENTTN
+1773 
-1780 AVTLAISYDDALM
+1780 AVQMVRALF
-1793 AVDAVNN
+1793 APA
-1800 AITPVEPEPEPE
+1800 PVEPEPE
-1812 PEPEKTFEPERFE
+1812 PEPEKTFEPDRFE

-1863 RTERMGFG
+1863 RTERVGFG

-1917 RPNSMRDMWDWF
+1917 RPNSLRDMWDWF

>member
-1 MRNQVFKKLFS
+1 
-12 VLLALIMVA
+12 
-21 GLLPASVLAEGEGNA
+21 
-36 DSTPAPTEAVQPTES
+36 
-51 AEPTAPT
+51 
-58 ETETPEV
+58 
-65 TEVPEPTPENPAATV
+65 
-80 EPTQGEPTAEPTDE
+80 
-94 GIMPANVMPVQAN
+94 MPANVMPVQAN

-236 AVLAAMSELGISGD
+236 AVLAAMSKLGISGN

-264 KAAVSF
+264 TVAVSF
-270 TKELVNKYVKYF
+270 TKELVSKYVKYF

-299 WENVFYNYANDIISI
+299 WENVFYNYANEIISI
-314 ITGNNMTPRMFND
+314 ITKYNMTPRMFND
-327 ALRSNNTISNSNVQV
+327 ALRRNNTISNSNVQV

-347 GNDCYP
+347 GNNCYP
-353 VGQITQYQLIN
+353 VDDITQYQLIN

-402 FNNNTFNYGRGVG
+402 FNNNTFNYGSGVG
-415 THVNNPVGSMFCIWC
+415 TTVNNPVGSMFCIWC

-455 MQNSEIY
+455 MQNSYIY
-462 SASNELV
+462 SASDVLV

-536 TPSTADNNKYT
+536 TPSTADSKYT
-547 GEAEVRIKI
+547 KEADVRIKI
-556 PAEWD
+556 PEGWD
-561 SSKVNAFIVENDGT
+561 SSKVNAFIVGNDGT

-613 EIVAGSTGVITVPGD
+613 EIVAGQTGVITVPGD
-628 VTNSVGEIADETVA
+628 VTNNVGEIKDGTVA
-642 KKVEVKSVQQTG
+642 TKEKVEKVQQPDE
-654 KPISYSATAS
+654 KINYSATAS
-664 ASISAYTEPKWP
+664 ASLGEYTENR
-676 YTSYSESNLID
+676 YTYSASNLID
-687 GNANTYYWSKN
+687 GDESTYYWSNSNEGQKI
-698 PQTVGAYAQVDLGV
+698 GEYAQVDLGA
-712 AIPFDAVRIIPTNN
+712 AIPFDAVRIIPTNHN
-726 ADAKCTADVEVSA
+726 DAKCTAYVKVSA
-739 DGSSWTTIGNYDGTK
+739 DGSNWTTIGSYDGTE
-754 ITILSNTAGNVRYI
+754 TTVLSNTAGNVRYI
-768 KVRITE
+768 RVEITAY
-774 EKANW
+774 KQSW

-785 QWGSYANGTFTR
+785 QWGSYANGKFTR

-819 KVDTTTIEID
+819 AGGETTIKID

-841 LAEQV
+841 LAQQV

-860 TGWGTSY
+860 DGWGTSY
-867 NSVTREGFTYALD
+867 NNVTREGFTYGLD
-880 TAHTSGGWETFR
+880 TQHTNNGWETFR

-900 EGSIH
+900 EDSIH
-905 SAQGAKLSEL
+905 SEQGVKLSEL
-915 IPNTGTA
+915 IPNKGKA
-922 YGYRGGNTPEEY
+922 YGYRGSNTPEEY

-942 YNTPEERQSTD
+942 YNASAERQSTD

-965 EYIRYWENKWE
+965 EYIRYWDNKWE
-976 YYSATTGKWIEIS
+976 YCSAKTGEWTEVG
-989 EVGAGKDDSA
+989 EVGAGKDDSG

-1044 TAGRIPDS
+1044 TANRIPNS

-1065 PTGNETYYGTDNG
+1065 PIDNVTYYGTDNG
-1078 VSYRTVY
+1078 AIYRTVY

-1091 TAEYEV
+1091 TSNYEV

-1106 DKHTEYINNGST
+1106 DNHSVYINKNST
-1118 QSSYKYKGTEKI
+1118 LTSYNYDGTEKI

-1162 IYKNQGLLVT
+1162 IYQYQGLLVT

-1178 ETPDSLTVHYA
+1178 ETTDSLTVHYA
-1189 IQGSE
+1189 IDGTNVE
-1194 TAFYEYNIAVDRG
+1194 FHKYNIIVKANADG
-1207 TTFDSGIALDHSQDP
+1207 TYPTFDENIGLNKTNP
-1222 YVGGPLLNGRVTNSN
+1222 KGPLDNGTIVNSTDV
-1237 GETITVSSNLATLQ
+1237 TITVSSDLSTLNN
-1251 GLEPQYRYSKYEIVG
+1251 LEPQYRYSDYDVKRSWRE
-1266 FRKDDKNV
+1266 DDKNV

-1280 TREHTY
+1280 KREHTY

-1291 LPLKIKFSDFGVTT
+1291 LPLKIKFSDFGVTN
-1305 DAAIDTVSL
+1305 DEAIGTVSL
-1314 WEKEIVLENKGLY
+1314 WEKETVLENKGLY
-1327 GTAKVITESTE
+1327 GTAKVITGSTE

-1360 KFKQRVDNDNN
+1360 KFSQKGDND
-1371 KPQRFTANIIPATN
+1371 KPQLFTANIIPATN

-1394 FYGSDGTQQTVFNP
+1394 FYGSDGNQQTVLNQ
-1408 TSAGDVAGT
+1408 TSADDVAGT
-1417 WYVAKDTSADN
+1417 WYVAKDTSAEN
-1428 NANAKQ
+1428 NANATQ
-1434 ALETLGQADH
+1434 ALEALGQENH
-1444 NPYGYDPAYNNCTMF
+1444 KPYGYDPAYDSCTMF
-1459 SMGSARKVTVTSD
+1459 SMGSARKVTVTND
-1472 MVTNWTDTSTWPT
+1472 MAKDGVVWPT

-1512 YKGNSNSGE
+1512 VNKETGK
-1521 KEKGHVVN
+1521 KEKSVFVD

-1534 TYSEENGWKINNNP
+1534 TYDATNGWQPSTSNKP
-1548 NAIYQVPVIKVS
+1548 NALYQIPVIAVR
-1560 GLTYGEHTVVIKV
+1560 GLDYDEHNVVIKV
-1573 CYDKI
+1573 AYSEY
-1578 FDVADGKKYS
+1578 FDHTANKGSYN

-1596 YDPAGNTL
+1596 YDPMGKSENTGNTYGQDGEAYPQYIKL
-1604 DNDYVKDSEVKPIY
+1604 RSE
-1618 VEVRKAIIG
+1618 
-1627 QSNFTADTSVLA
+1627 LA
-1639 NGAVF
+1639 ANNGTVGVNGKLLF
-1644 IDGKSTGATLE
+1644 IDGKENASIS
-1655 EYKNFG
+1655 EYANYG
-1661 PNHEVYLA
+1661 PNNEVYLA
-1669 KGQAIAFRIVADKQ
+1669 NGQAITFKLTGNLDKIAA
-1683 PTTVQIGVKLAN
+1683 VQIGAKSPNSNETNKAN
-1695 GSSGELTLSG
+1695 MVIGDSNKQLS
-1705 SNAKFAAYGDAGES
+1705 
-1719 VKLTLN
+1719 
-1725 TATDMYYALNGITWT
+1725 TATEMYYDITTEAVNNGTAKLVT
-1740 VENGSQKSNVIVL
+1740 VI
-1753 TNTGENSIV
+1753 NTGEAILSLTNLKITFNEQGSV
-1762 SITNVKCTYAS
+1762 SLGAMNETEQTAS
-1773 ITENTTN
+1773 
-1780 AVTLAISYDDALM
+1780 VM
-1793 AVDAVNN
+1793 AVRALF
-1800 AITPVEPEPEPE
+1800 APAPVEPEPE

-1863 RTERMGFG
+1863 RTERVGFG